1 MILSI
6 CLMLG
11 SFLLYLPAPS
21 ALAAT
26 SCSMTE
32 YYNMTD
38 DQKKGFS
45 FIFLYTRNDLVYLDK
60 YLEEGRSFNSETI
73 ELANDIALS
82 DYDFKYDSYTE
93 TTFIYRHSSGECLA
107 RYDETNR
114 CFYEGATGDQK
125 TDFTFEG
132 EGWNPIGSTE
142 HPFLQPFD
150 GQGHRITGL
159 WNICDAAAGTS
170 STNSPAADGAGL
182 FAAVGSSISNLVID
196 GAFLSVSDTGLSAGN
211 YDSIGVLAAQSPKND
226 NETVFTYA
234 PSHSITSC
242 SVLNAHFACKN
253 VPNSGMLTGV
263 TYCQTIFLSD
273 YASGSAYIDNTLETT
288 ASSFPRVS
296 FGMITGYLPK
306 SNFYYHFKNCSSQGT
321 VTDAHSTAQIGGI
334 CGTTR
339 FASADDCTNRTT
351 IRSAGIAGGIIGST
365 DIPTLGKI
373 EIGFD
378 LVNCINTGN
387 ITGICAGGL
396 VGLCNFLTTP
406 EYSSCIFIFNIKRT
420 QNIGSVTAALYAGG
434 FIGNAYNFNVRNSIN
449 SAPVSIDSPPEIQQ
463 NPVYQY
469 FTKFY
474 SDQKAAGGFV
484 GIVIP
489 VLNNIESTAYSS
501 YCYTTNSANLSTS
514 TITTDSDTYTGG
526 FIGNLSHANE
536 QYPLLTYLNTCN
548 SYTASELTTP
558 ASVSTSVSTS
568 ASIMCGSLVG
578 RYDLYTEINAQYTYW
593 TQDNLDLGGE
603 ALGRLEQTDYYK
615 ITQSQLLGQ
624 ETTTNIGSS
633 AVNSYPDLLRCL
645 NSYVNQTEDY
655 DPLLNWK
662 MLDQVGPVIDYSKNP
677 AASYPPIIT
686 SVPSL
691 TPAPTTAVPT
701 VTPVTV
707 SSDTPTSA
715 PSLSSAPTT
724 VTPTVTSTVT
734 PTNTPTAISSLT
746 PAPTTE
752 VPSDTPTAVPSLTPA
767 PTTMIPSDAPTAV
780 PSLTPAPTTAVPSV
794 TPTAVPSLTPSVSPT
809 GQPATGP
816 RITPSPTLPIKTA
829 KPTKTPIPISE
840 PILTPAPTETPTA
853 APNITKSP
861 SEPTTTPTWLPILTT
876 TPTEAPV
883 PIISATPQAPSA
895 TNDDNVLNAPKQMT
909 IKASAD
915 RSGSVRITWKRSTDR
930 DGFLLYRST
939 NKTGYKR
946 IAMITA
952 RTTTYLDRKVSAG
965 TKYRY
970 KAVPYVLKN
979 GQTVR
984 GSASKIQ
991 TVSPRLMAPKY
1002 SLTKHKTVDGQRF
1015 LQIRLNKYQGKY
1027 VDVYIRKNVGRYV
1040 LLRLKNN
1047 NIKQQKGIFKL
1058 HYSFRNA
1065 TISVKLRTYDK
1076 KPVSQRSFYS
1086 NEKTILIDE

>member
-1 MILSI
+1 MKKSYYKYISVILSI

-11 SFLLYLPAPS
+11 SFLIYLPAPS

-38 DQKKGFS
+38 AQKKGFS
-45 FIFLYTRNDLVYLDK
+45 FIFLYTRDDLVYLDK
-60 YLEEGRSFNSETI
+60 YLEEGRSFNKETI

-114 CFYEGATGDQK
+114 CFYKGATGDQK

-132 EGWNPIGSTE
+132 EGWNPIGSAE

-182 FAAVGSSISNLVID
+182 FAAVGDSISNLVID

-211 YDSIGVLAAQSPKND
+211 YDSIGVLAARSPKND
-226 NETVFTYA
+226 NESLLYS
-234 PSHSITSC
+234 PLHKITSC
-242 SVLNAHFACKN
+242 SVVNAHFTCKN
-253 VPNSGMLTGV
+253 VPNSGIITGSCYRRIQFISIYV
-263 TYCQTIFLSD
+263 S
-273 YASGSAYIDNTLETT
+273 ASVYIDSAVKTEL
-288 ASSFPRVS
+288 SFLPRVS
-296 FGMITGYLPK
+296 FGMITGYLSK
-306 SNFYYHFKNCSSQGT
+306 GDSYFYNCTSQGT
-321 VTDAHSTAQIGGI
+321 VTDAQNIAQIGGI
-334 CGTTR
+334 CGTAR
-339 FASADDCTNRTT
+339 YVFFDSCINKTT
-351 IRSAGIAGGIIGST
+351 IHSACIAGGFVGQAEYPTIGDSYVL
-365 DIPTLGKI
+365 IQLKNS
-373 EIGFD
+373 
-378 LVNCINTGN
+378 VNIGN
-387 ITGICAGGL
+387 ISGLCVGGMI
-396 VGLCNFLTTP
+396 GLCNVFTTP
-406 EYSSCIFIFNIKRT
+406 DYTSRNVSLIIWNC
-420 QNIGSVTAALYAGG
+420 QNNGSISGTLYAGG
-434 FIGNAYNFNVRNSIN
+434 FIGNTDTFNIRNSIN
-449 SAPVSIDSPPEIQQ
+449 TGTVSIISTSETQKIPAF
-463 NPVYQY
+463 QY
-469 FTKFY
+469 FTKSFS
-474 SDQKAAGGFV
+474 SDKAAGGLV
-484 GIVIP
+484 GAVIP
-489 VLNNIESTAYSS
+489 IISSVFSPATSGFYNHITNNAITSSSALKADNAYVGGSVGLLSCANMSKNTVLSLTINNCYSAS
-501 YCYTTNSANLSTS
+501 KIVTS
-514 TITTDSDTYTGG
+514 
-526 FIGNLSHANE
+526 
-536 QYPLLTYLNTCN
+536 
-548 SYTASELTTP
+548 
-558 ASVSTSVSTS
+558 ASVSTSDSG
-568 ASIMCGSLVG
+568 AYGSLVG
-578 RYDLYTEINAQYTYW
+578 RYDLYTTINIQYTYW
-593 TQDNLDLGGE
+593 TQDNLDLDGE
-603 ALGRLEQTDYYK
+603 AFGQLNKTNCYK

-645 NSYVNQTEDY
+645 NSYVGQTEDY

-677 AASYPPIIT
+677 AASYPPVIT

-691 TPAPTTAVPT
+691 TPAPTTTAPT
-701 VTPVTV
+701 VT
-707 SSDTPTSA
+707 
-715 PSLSSAPTT
+715 
-724 VTPTVTSTVT
+724 
-734 PTNTPTAISSLT
+734 
-746 PAPTTE
+746 
-752 VPSDTPTAVPSLTPA
+752 
-767 PTTMIPSDAPTAV
+767 PTAV

-809 GQPATGP
+809 GQPTTGP
-816 RITPSPTLPIKTA
+816 RFTPSPTLPIKTA
-829 KPTKTPIPISE
+829 KPTKTPIPIPD

-861 SEPTTTPTWLPILTT
+861 AEPTTTPTWLPILTT
-876 TPTEAPV
+876 TPTETPV
-883 PIISATPQAPSA
+883 HTLSATPQAPSA
-895 TNDDNVLNAPKQMT
+895 TDDGNTLNAPKQMT

-915 RSGSVRITWKRSTDR
+915 RSGSVRITWKNSADR

-952 RTTTYLDRKVSAG
+952 RTTTYLDRKVSVG

-984 GSASKIQ
+984 GSASKVQ

-1086 NEKTILIDE
+1086 NVKTILIDE

>member
-1 MILSI
+1 MKKSYYKYISVILSI
-6 CLMLG
+6 CLVLG
-11 SFLLYLPAPS
+11 SFLIYLPAPS
-21 ALAAT
+21 ALAAS

-60 YLEEGRSFNSETI
+60 YLEEGRSFNKETI

-114 CFYEGATGDQK
+114 CFYKGATGDQK

-132 EGWNPIGSTE
+132 EGWNPIGSAE

-196 GAFLSVSDTGLSAGN
+196 GAFLSVSDTDLSAGN

-273 YASGSAYIDNTLETT
+273 YASGSAYIDNTLKTT

-373 EIGFD
+373 AIGFD
-378 LVNCINTGN
+378 LVNCINIGN
-387 ITGICAGGL
+387 ISGICAGGL

-406 EYSSCIFIFNIKRT
+406 EYSSCIFTFNIKKT

-449 SAPVSIDSPPEIQQ
+449 SAPISIDSPPKIHQ

-484 GIVIP
+484 GIIIP
-489 VLNNIESTAYSS
+489 VMNSIESSAYFS

-558 ASVSTSVSTS
+558 ASKLTTPASVSTS

-645 NSYVNQTEDY
+645 NSYVDQTEDY

-691 TPAPTTAVPT
+691 TPAPTTA
-701 VTPVTV
+701 
-707 SSDTPTSA
+707 TS
-715 PSLSSAPTT
+715 TI
-724 VTPTVTSTVT
+724 TPTV
-734 PTNTPTAISSLT
+734 
-746 PAPTTE
+746 
-752 VPSDTPTAVPSLTPA
+752 VPSDTPSAVPSLTPA
-767 PTTMIPSDAPTAV
+767 PTTMVPSDAPTAV
-780 PSLTPAPTTAVPSV
+780 PSLTPAPTTTAPTV
-794 TPTAVPSLTPSVSPT
+794 TP
-809 GQPATGP
+809 TGP

-829 KPTKTPIPISE
+829 KPAKTPVPIPD

-853 APNITKSP
+853 TPYITKTP
-861 SEPTTTPTWLPILTT
+861 AETPTYTPYITKVPAETTAPPTWLPILTT
-876 TPTEAPV
+876 APTETPV
-883 PIISATPQAPSA
+883 HTLSATPQAPFA
-895 TNDDNVLNAPKQMT
+895 TDDDNALNAPKQMT

-915 RSGSVRITWKRSTDR
+915 RSGSVRITWKNSADR

-1002 SLTKHKTVDGQRF
+1002 SLTKHRTVDGQRF

>member
-1 MILSI
+1 M
-6 CLMLG
+6 
-11 SFLLYLPAPS
+11 
-21 ALAAT
+21 
-26 SCSMTE
+26 
-32 YYNMTD
+32 
-38 DQKKGFS
+38 
-45 FIFLYTRNDLVYLDK
+45 
-60 YLEEGRSFNSETI
+60 
-73 ELANDIALS
+73 
-82 DYDFKYDSYTE
+82 
-93 TTFIYRHSSGECLA
+93 
-107 RYDETNR
+107 
-114 CFYEGATGDQK
+114 
-125 TDFTFEG
+125 
-132 EGWNPIGSTE
+132 
-142 HPFLQPFD
+142 
-150 GQGHRITGL
+150 
-159 WNICDAAAGTS
+159 
-170 STNSPAADGAGL
+170 
-182 FAAVGSSISNLVID
+182 ID
-196 GAFLSVSDTGLSAGN
+196 GAFLSVSDTSLSAGN
-211 YDSIGVLAAQSPKND
+211 YDSIGVLAARSPKND
-226 NETVFTYA
+226 SETVFTYA

-273 YASGSAYIDNTLETT
+273 YASGSAYIDNTLKTT

-373 EIGFD
+373 AIGFD

-387 ITGICAGGL
+387 ISGICAGGIA
-396 VGLCNFLTTP
+396 GLCNFLTTP
-406 EYSSCIFIFNIKRT
+406 EYSSCIFNFNIKKT

-449 SAPVSIDSPPEIQQ
+449 SAPVSIDSTPEIQQ

-489 VLNNIESTAYSS
+489 VMNSIESSAYFS

-526 FIGNLSHANE
+526 FIGNLSHSHE

-558 ASVSTSVSTS
+558 ASKLTTPASELTTPASVSTS

-593 TQDNLDLGGE
+593 TQDNLDLGGK

-633 AVNSYPDLLRCL
+633 AVNSYPDLLHCL
-645 NSYVNQTEDY
+645 NSYVDQTEDY

-662 MLDQVGPVIDYSKNP
+662 MRDQVGPVIDYSKSP
-677 AASYPPIIT
+677 AASYPPVIT

-691 TPAPTTAVPT
+691 TPAPTTVVPT

-734 PTNTPTAISSLT
+734 PTNTPTAI
-746 PAPTTE
+746 
-752 VPSDTPTAVPSLTPA
+752 
-767 PTTMIPSDAPTAV
+767 
-780 PSLTPAPTTAVPSV
+780 PSLTPAPTTAVPTV
-794 TPTAVPSLTPSVSPT
+794 TPTAVPSLTPSVRPT
-809 GQPATGP
+809 GQPATEP
-816 RITPSPTLPIKTA
+816 RITPSPTLPVKTA
-829 KPTKTPIPISE
+829 KPAKTPVPIPD
-840 PILTPAPTETPTA
+840 PILTPAPTETPTYT
-853 APNITKSP
+853 PYITKVP
-861 SEPTTTPTWLPILTT
+861 AETTATPTWLPILTT
-876 TPTEAPV
+876 TPTETPV
-883 PIISATPQAPSA
+883 HTLSATPQTPFA
-895 TNDDNVLNAPKQMT
+895 TDDDNALNAPKQMT

-915 RSGSVRITWKRSTDR
+915 RSGSVRITWKSSTDR

-1002 SLTKHKTVDGQRF
+1002 SLTKHRTVDGQRF

-1027 VDVYIRKNVGRYV
+1027 VDVYIRKNVSRYV

-1076 KPVSQRSFYS
+1076 KPVSQKSFYS

>member
-1 MILSI
+1 
-6 CLMLG
+6 
-11 SFLLYLPAPS
+11 
-21 ALAAT
+21 
-26 SCSMTE
+26 MTE

-38 DQKKGFS
+38 AQKKGFS
-45 FIFLYTRNDLVYLDK
+45 FIFLYTRDDLVYLDK
-60 YLEEGRSFNSETI
+60 YLEEGRSFNKETI

-114 CFYEGATGDQK
+114 CFYKGATGDQK

-132 EGWNPIGSTE
+132 EGWNPIGSAE

-182 FAAVGSSISNLVID
+182 FAAVGDSISNLVID

-211 YDSIGVLAAQSPKND
+211 YDSIGVLAARSPKND
-226 NETVFTYA
+226 NESLLYS
-234 PSHSITSC
+234 PLHKITSC
-242 SVLNAHFACKN
+242 SVVNAHFTCKN
-253 VPNSGMLTGV
+253 VPNSGIITGSCYRRIQFISIYV
-263 TYCQTIFLSD
+263 S
-273 YASGSAYIDNTLETT
+273 ASVYIDSAVKTEL
-288 ASSFPRVS
+288 SFLPRVS
-296 FGMITGYLPK
+296 FGMITGYLSK
-306 SNFYYHFKNCSSQGT
+306 GDSYFYNCTSQGT
-321 VTDAHSTAQIGGI
+321 VTDAQNIAQIGGI
-334 CGTTR
+334 CGTAR
-339 FASADDCTNRTT
+339 YVFFDSCINKTT
-351 IRSAGIAGGIIGST
+351 IHSACIAGGFVGQAEYPTIGDSYVL
-365 DIPTLGKI
+365 IQLKNS
-373 EIGFD
+373 
-378 LVNCINTGN
+378 VNIGN
-387 ITGICAGGL
+387 ISGLCVGGMI
-396 VGLCNFLTTP
+396 GLCNVFTTP
-406 EYSSCIFIFNIKRT
+406 DYTSRNVSLIIWNC
-420 QNIGSVTAALYAGG
+420 QNNGSISGTLYAGG
-434 FIGNAYNFNVRNSIN
+434 FIGNTDTFNIRNSIN
-449 SAPVSIDSPPEIQQ
+449 TGTVSIISTSETQKIPAF
-463 NPVYQY
+463 QY
-469 FTKFY
+469 FTKSFS
-474 SDQKAAGGFV
+474 SDKAAGGLV
-484 GIVIP
+484 GAVIP
-489 VLNNIESTAYSS
+489 IISSVFSPATSGFYNHITNNAITSSSALKADNAYVGGSVGLLSCANMSKNTVLSLTINNCYSAS
-501 YCYTTNSANLSTS
+501 KIVTS
-514 TITTDSDTYTGG
+514 
-526 FIGNLSHANE
+526 
-536 QYPLLTYLNTCN
+536 
-548 SYTASELTTP
+548 
-558 ASVSTSVSTS
+558 ASVSTSDSG
-568 ASIMCGSLVG
+568 AYGSLVG
-578 RYDLYTEINAQYTYW
+578 RYDLYTTINIQYTYW
-593 TQDNLDLGGE
+593 TQDNLDLDGE
-603 ALGRLEQTDYYK
+603 AFGQLNKTNCYK

-645 NSYVNQTEDY
+645 NSYVGQTEDY

-677 AASYPPIIT
+677 AASYPPVIT

-691 TPAPTTAVPT
+691 TPAPTTTAPT
-701 VTPVTV
+701 VT
-707 SSDTPTSA
+707 
-715 PSLSSAPTT
+715 
-724 VTPTVTSTVT
+724 
-734 PTNTPTAISSLT
+734 
-746 PAPTTE
+746 
-752 VPSDTPTAVPSLTPA
+752 
-767 PTTMIPSDAPTAV
+767 PTAV

-809 GQPATGP
+809 GQPTTGP
-816 RITPSPTLPIKTA
+816 RFTPSPTLPIKTA
-829 KPTKTPIPISE
+829 KPTKTPIPIPD

-861 SEPTTTPTWLPILTT
+861 AEPTTTPTWLPILTT
-876 TPTEAPV
+876 TPTETPV
-883 PIISATPQAPSA
+883 HTLSATPQAPSA
-895 TNDDNVLNAPKQMT
+895 TDDGNTLNAPKQMT

-915 RSGSVRITWKRSTDR
+915 RSGSVRITWKNSADR

-952 RTTTYLDRKVSAG
+952 RTTTYLDRKVSVG

-984 GSASKIQ
+984 GSASKVQ

-1027 VDVYIRKNVGRYV
+1027 VDVYIRKNVGRCV

>member
-1 MILSI
+1 MKKSYYKYISVILSI

-11 SFLLYLPAPS
+11 SFLIYLPAPS

-38 DQKKGFS
+38 AQKKGFS
-45 FIFLYTRNDLVYLDK
+45 FIFLYTRDDLVYLDK
-60 YLEEGRSFNSETI
+60 YLEEGRSFNKETI

-114 CFYEGATGDQK
+114 CFYKGATGDQK

-132 EGWNPIGSTE
+132 EGWNPIGSAE

-182 FAAVGSSISNLVID
+182 FAAVGDSISNLVID

-211 YDSIGVLAAQSPKND
+211 YDSIGVLAARSPKND
-226 NETVFTYA
+226 NESLLYS
-234 PSHSITSC
+234 PLHKITSC
-242 SVLNAHFACKN
+242 SVVNAHFTCKN
-253 VPNSGMLTGV
+253 VPNSGIITGSCYRRIQFISIYV
-263 TYCQTIFLSD
+263 S
-273 YASGSAYIDNTLETT
+273 ASVYIDSAVKTEL
-288 ASSFPRVS
+288 SFLPRVS
-296 FGMITGYLPK
+296 FGMITGYLSK
-306 SNFYYHFKNCSSQGT
+306 GDSYFYNCTSQGT
-321 VTDAHSTAQIGGI
+321 VTDAQNIAQIGGI
-334 CGTTR
+334 CGTAR
-339 FASADDCTNRTT
+339 YVFFDSCINKTT
-351 IRSAGIAGGIIGST
+351 IHSACIAGGFVGQAEYPTIGDSYVL
-365 DIPTLGKI
+365 IQLKNS
-373 EIGFD
+373 
-378 LVNCINTGN
+378 VNIGN
-387 ITGICAGGL
+387 ISGLCVGGMI
-396 VGLCNFLTTP
+396 GLCNVFTTP
-406 EYSSCIFIFNIKRT
+406 DYTSRNVSLIIWNC
-420 QNIGSVTAALYAGG
+420 QNNGSISGTLYAGG
-434 FIGNAYNFNVRNSIN
+434 FIGNTDTFNIRNSIN
-449 SAPVSIDSPPEIQQ
+449 TGTVSIISTSETQKIPAF
-463 NPVYQY
+463 QY
-469 FTKFY
+469 FTKSFS
-474 SDQKAAGGFV
+474 SDKAAGGLV
-484 GIVIP
+484 GAVIP
-489 VLNNIESTAYSS
+489 IISSVFSPATSGFYNHITNNAITSSSALKADNAYVGGSVGLLSCANMSKNTVLSLTINNCYSAS
-501 YCYTTNSANLSTS
+501 KIVTS
-514 TITTDSDTYTGG
+514 
-526 FIGNLSHANE
+526 
-536 QYPLLTYLNTCN
+536 
-548 SYTASELTTP
+548 
-558 ASVSTSVSTS
+558 ASVSTSDSG
-568 ASIMCGSLVG
+568 AYGSLVG
-578 RYDLYTEINAQYTYW
+578 RYDLYTTINIQYTYW
-593 TQDNLDLGGE
+593 TQDNLDLDGE
-603 ALGRLEQTDYYK
+603 AFGQLNKTNCYK

-645 NSYVNQTEDY
+645 NSYVGQTEDY

-677 AASYPPIIT
+677 AASYPPVIT
-686 SVPSL
+686 S
-691 TPAPTTAVPT
+691 
-701 VTPVTV
+701 
-707 SSDTPTSA
+707 
-715 PSLSSAPTT
+715 
-724 VTPTVTSTVT
+724 
-734 PTNTPTAISSLT
+734 
-746 PAPTTE
+746 
-752 VPSDTPTAVPSLTPA
+752 
-767 PTTMIPSDAPTAV
+767 V

-809 GQPATGP
+809 GQPTTGP
-816 RITPSPTLPIKTA
+816 RFTPSPTLPIKTA
-829 KPTKTPIPISE
+829 KPTKTPIPIPD

-861 SEPTTTPTWLPILTT
+861 AEPTTTPTWLPILTT
-876 TPTEAPV
+876 TPTETPV
-883 PIISATPQAPSA
+883 HTLSATPQAPSA
-895 TNDDNVLNAPKQMT
+895 TDDGNTLNAPKQMT

-915 RSGSVRITWKRSTDR
+915 RSGSVRITWKNSADR

-952 RTTTYLDRKVSAG
+952 RTTTYLDRKVSVG

-984 GSASKIQ
+984 GSASKVQ

>member
-1 MILSI
+1 MKKSYYKYISVILSI

-11 SFLLYLPAPS
+11 SFLIYLPAPS

-60 YLEEGRSFNSETI
+60 YLEEGRSFNKETI

-132 EGWNPIGSTE
+132 EGWNPIGSAE

-159 WNICDAAAGTS
+159 WNICDAATGTS

-182 FAAVGSSISNLVID
+182 FAAVGDSISNLVID
-196 GAFLSVSDTGLSAGN
+196 GAFLSVSDTSLSAGN
-211 YDSIGVLAAQSPKND
+211 YDSIGVLAARSPKND
-226 NETVFTYA
+226 NESLLYS
-234 PSHSITSC
+234 PLHKITSC
-242 SVLNAHFACKN
+242 SVVNAHFTCKN
-253 VPNSGMLTGV
+253 VPNSGIITGSCYRRIQFISIYV
-263 TYCQTIFLSD
+263 S
-273 YASGSAYIDNTLETT
+273 ASVYIDSAVKTEL
-288 ASSFPRVS
+288 SSLPRVS
-296 FGMITGYLPK
+296 FGMITGYLSK
-306 SNFYYHFKNCSSQGT
+306 GDSYFYNCTSQGT
-321 VTDAHSTAQIGGI
+321 VTDAQNIAQIGGI
-334 CGTTR
+334 CGTAR
-339 FASADDCTNRTT
+339 YVFFDSCINKTT
-351 IRSAGIAGGIIGST
+351 IHSACIAGGFVGHAEYPTIGDSYVL
-365 DIPTLGKI
+365 IQLKNS
-373 EIGFD
+373 
-378 LVNCINTGN
+378 VNIGN
-387 ITGICAGGL
+387 ISGLCVGGMI
-396 VGLCNFLTTP
+396 GLCNVFTTP
-406 EYSSCIFIFNIKRT
+406 DYTSRNVSLIIWNC
-420 QNIGSVTAALYAGG
+420 QNNGSISGTLYAGG
-434 FIGNAYNFNVRNSIN
+434 FIGNTDTFNIRNSIN
-449 SAPVSIDSPPEIQQ
+449 TGTVSIISTSETQKIPAF
-463 NPVYQY
+463 QY
-469 FTKFY
+469 FTKSFS
-474 SDQKAAGGFV
+474 SDKAAGGLV
-484 GIVIP
+484 GAVIP
-489 VLNNIESTAYSS
+489 IISSVFSPATSGFYNHITNNAITSSSALKADNAYVGGSVGLLSCANMSKNTVLSLTINNCYSAS
-501 YCYTTNSANLSTS
+501 KIVTS
-514 TITTDSDTYTGG
+514 
-526 FIGNLSHANE
+526 
-536 QYPLLTYLNTCN
+536 
-548 SYTASELTTP
+548 
-558 ASVSTSVSTS
+558 ASVSTSDSG
-568 ASIMCGSLVG
+568 AYGSLVG
-578 RYDLYTEINAQYTYW
+578 RYDLYTTINIQYTYW
-593 TQDNLDLGGE
+593 TQDNLDLDGE
-603 ALGRLEQTDYYK
+603 AFGQLNKTNCYK

-645 NSYVNQTEDY
+645 NSYVDQTEDY

-677 AASYPPIIT
+677 AASYPPVIT
-686 SVPSL
+686 SIPSL
-691 TPAPTTAVPT
+691 TPAPTTAAPT
-701 VTPVTV
+701 V
-707 SSDTPTSA
+707 
-715 PSLSSAPTT
+715 
-724 VTPTVTSTVT
+724 
-734 PTNTPTAISSLT
+734 
-746 PAPTTE
+746 
-752 VPSDTPTAVPSLTPA
+752 
-767 PTTMIPSDAPTAV
+767 
-780 PSLTPAPTTAVPSV
+780 
-794 TPTAVPSLTPSVSPT
+794 TPSVSPT
-809 GQPATGP
+809 GQPTTGP
-816 RITPSPTLPIKTA
+816 RFTPSPTLPVKTA
-829 KPTKTPIPISE
+829 KPTKTPIPIPE

-861 SEPTTTPTWLPILTT
+861 AEPTTTPTWLPILTT
-876 TPTEAPV
+876 TPTETPV
-883 PIISATPQAPSA
+883 HTLSATPQAPSA
-895 TNDDNVLNAPKQMT
+895 TDDDNALNAPKQMT

-1002 SLTKHKTVDGQRF
+1002 SLTKHRTVDGQRF

>member
-1 MILSI
+1 MKKSYYKYISVILSI

-11 SFLLYLPAPS
+11 SFLIYLPAPS

-38 DQKKGFS
+38 AQKKGFS

-60 YLEEGRSFNSETI
+60 YLEEGRSFNKETI

-114 CFYEGATGDQK
+114 CFYKGATGDQK

-132 EGWNPIGSTE
+132 EGWNPIGSAE

-211 YDSIGVLAAQSPKND
+211 YNSIGVLAAQSPKND
-226 NETVFTYA
+226 NESSLYS
-234 PSHSITSC
+234 PLHKITSC
-242 SVLNAHFACKN
+242 SVVNAHFTCKN
-253 VPNSGMLTGV
+253 VPNSGIITGSCYRRIQFISIYV
-263 TYCQTIFLSD
+263 S
-273 YASGSAYIDNTLETT
+273 ASVYIDSAVKTEL
-288 ASSFPRVS
+288 SSLPRVS
-296 FGMITGYLPK
+296 FGMITGYLSK
-306 SNFYYHFKNCSSQGT
+306 GDSYFYNCTSQGT
-321 VTDAHSTAQIGGI
+321 VTDAQNIAQIGGI
-334 CGTTR
+334 CGTAR
-339 FASADDCTNRTT
+339 YVFFDSCINKTT
-351 IRSAGIAGGIIGST
+351 IHSACIAGGFVGHAEYPTIGDSYVL
-365 DIPTLGKI
+365 IQHKNS
-373 EIGFD
+373 
-378 LVNCINTGN
+378 VNIGN
-387 ITGICAGGL
+387 ISGLCVGGMI
-396 VGLCNFLTTP
+396 GLCNVFTTP
-406 EYSSCIFIFNIKRT
+406 DYTSRNVSLIIWNC
-420 QNIGSVTAALYAGG
+420 QNNGSISGTLYAGG
-434 FIGNAYNFNVRNSIN
+434 FIGNTDTFNIRNSIN
-449 SAPVSIDSPPEIQQ
+449 TGTVSIISTSETQKIPAF
-463 NPVYQY
+463 QY
-469 FTKFY
+469 FTKSFS
-474 SDQKAAGGFV
+474 SDKAAGGLV
-484 GIVIP
+484 GAVIP
-489 VLNNIESTAYSS
+489 IISSVFSPATSGFYNHITNNAITSSSALKADNAYVGGSVGLLSCANMSKNTVLSLTINNCYSAS
-501 YCYTTNSANLSTS
+501 KIVTS
-514 TITTDSDTYTGG
+514 
-526 FIGNLSHANE
+526 
-536 QYPLLTYLNTCN
+536 
-548 SYTASELTTP
+548 
-558 ASVSTSVSTS
+558 ASVSTSDSG
-568 ASIMCGSLVG
+568 AYGSLVG
-578 RYDLYTEINAQYTYW
+578 RYDLYTTINIQYTYW
-593 TQDNLDLGGE
+593 TQDNLDLDGE
-603 ALGRLEQTDYYK
+603 AFGQLNKTNCYK

-645 NSYVNQTEDY
+645 NSYVGQTEDY

-662 MLDQVGPVIDYSKNP
+662 MLDQVGPVIDYSTSP
-677 AASYPPIIT
+677 VSSYPPVIT

-701 VTPVTV
+701 VTP
-707 SSDTPTSA
+707 
-715 PSLSSAPTT
+715 
-724 VTPTVTSTVT
+724 
-734 PTNTPTAISSLT
+734 
-746 PAPTTE
+746 
-752 VPSDTPTAVPSLTPA
+752 
-767 PTTMIPSDAPTAV
+767 
-780 PSLTPAPTTAVPSV
+780 
-794 TPTAVPSLTPSVSPT
+794 TAVPSLTPSVRPT
-809 GQPATGP
+809 GQPATEP
-816 RITPSPTLPIKTA
+816 RITPSPTLPVKTA
-829 KPTKTPIPISE
+829 KPAKTPVPIPD
-840 PILTPAPTETPTA
+840 PILTPAPTETPTYT
-853 APNITKSP
+853 PYITKVP
-861 SEPTTTPTWLPILTT
+861 AETTATPTWLPILTT
-876 TPTEAPV
+876 TPTETPV
-883 PIISATPQAPSA
+883 HTLSATPQTPFA
-895 TNDDNVLNAPKQMT
+895 TDDDNALNAPKQMT

-915 RSGSVRITWKRSTDR
+915 RSGSVRITWKSSTDR

-1002 SLTKHKTVDGQRF
+1002 SLTKHRTVDGQHF

-1076 KPVSQRSFYS
+1076 KPVSQKSFYS

>member
-1 MILSI
+1 MKKSYYKYISVILSI

-11 SFLLYLPAPS
+11 SFLIYLPAPS
-21 ALAAT
+21 ALAAS

-60 YLEEGRSFNSETI
+60 YLEEGRSFNKETI

-114 CFYEGATGDQK
+114 CFYKGATGDQK

-132 EGWNPIGSTE
+132 EGWNPIGSAE

-196 GAFLSVSDTGLSAGN
+196 GAFLSVSDTDLSAGN

-273 YASGSAYIDNTLETT
+273 YASGSAYIDNTLKTT

-373 EIGFD
+373 AIGFD
-378 LVNCINTGN
+378 LVNCINIGN
-387 ITGICAGGL
+387 ISGICAGGL

-406 EYSSCIFIFNIKRT
+406 EYSSCIFTFNIKKT

-449 SAPVSIDSPPEIQQ
+449 SAPVSIDSPPKIHQ

-484 GIVIP
+484 GIIIP
-489 VLNNIESTAYSS
+489 VMNSIESSAYFS

-558 ASVSTSVSTS
+558 ASKLTTPASVSTS

-645 NSYVNQTEDY
+645 NSYVDQTEDY

-691 TPAPTTAVPT
+691 TPAPTTA
-701 VTPVTV
+701 
-707 SSDTPTSA
+707 TS
-715 PSLSSAPTT
+715 TI
-724 VTPTVTSTVT
+724 TPTV
-734 PTNTPTAISSLT
+734 
-746 PAPTTE
+746 
-752 VPSDTPTAVPSLTPA
+752 VPSDTPSAVPSLTPA
-767 PTTMIPSDAPTAV
+767 PTTMVPSDAPTAV
-780 PSLTPAPTTAVPSV
+780 PSLTPAPTTTAPTV
-794 TPTAVPSLTPSVSPT
+794 TP
-809 GQPATGP
+809 TGP

-829 KPTKTPIPISE
+829 KPAKTPVPIPD

-853 APNITKSP
+853 TPYITKTP
-861 SEPTTTPTWLPILTT
+861 AETPTYTPYITKVPAETTAPPTWLPILTT
-876 TPTEAPV
+876 APTETPV
-883 PIISATPQAPSA
+883 HTLSATPQAPFA
-895 TNDDNVLNAPKQMT
+895 TDDDNALNAPKQMT

-915 RSGSVRITWKRSTDR
+915 RSGSVRITWKNSADR

-1002 SLTKHKTVDGQRF
+1002 SLTKHRTVDGQRF

>member
-1 MILSI
+1 MKKSYYNYISVILSI

-11 SFLLYLPAPS
+11 SFLIYLPAPS

-60 YLEEGRSFNSETI
+60 YLEEGRSFNKETI

-114 CFYEGATGDQK
+114 CFYKGATGDQK

-132 EGWNPIGSTE
+132 EGWNPIGSAE

-182 FAAVGSSISNLVID
+182 FAAVGDSISNLVID

-211 YDSIGVLAAQSPKND
+211 YDSIGVLAARSPKND
-226 NETVFTYA
+226 NESSLYS
-234 PSHSITSC
+234 PLHKITSC
-242 SVLNAHFACKN
+242 SVVNAHFTCKN
-253 VPNSGMLTGV
+253 VPNSGIITGSCYRRIQFISIYV
-263 TYCQTIFLSD
+263 S
-273 YASGSAYIDNTLETT
+273 ASVYIDSAVKTEL
-288 ASSFPRVS
+288 SSLPRVS
-296 FGMITGYLPK
+296 FGMITGYLSK
-306 SNFYYHFKNCSSQGT
+306 GDSYFYNCTSQGT
-321 VTDAHSTAQIGGI
+321 VTDAQNIAQIGGI
-334 CGTTR
+334 CGTAR
-339 FASADDCTNRTT
+339 YVFFDSCINKTT
-351 IRSAGIAGGIIGST
+351 IHSACIAGGFVGHAEYPTIGDSYVL
-365 DIPTLGKI
+365 IQLKNS
-373 EIGFD
+373 
-378 LVNCINTGN
+378 VNIGN
-387 ITGICAGGL
+387 ISGLCVGGMI
-396 VGLCNFLTTP
+396 GLCNVFTTP
-406 EYSSCIFIFNIKRT
+406 DYTSRNVSLIIWNC
-420 QNIGSVTAALYAGG
+420 QNNGSISGTLYAGG
-434 FIGNAYNFNVRNSIN
+434 FIGNTDTFNIRNSIN
-449 SAPVSIDSPPEIQQ
+449 TGTVSIISTSETQKIPAF
-463 NPVYQY
+463 QY
-469 FTKFY
+469 FTKSFS
-474 SDQKAAGGFV
+474 SDKAAGGLV
-484 GIVIP
+484 GAVIP
-489 VLNNIESTAYSS
+489 IISSVFSPATSGFYNHITNNAITSSSALKADNAYVGGSVGLLSCANMSKNTVLSLTINNCYSAS
-501 YCYTTNSANLSTS
+501 KIVTS
-514 TITTDSDTYTGG
+514 
-526 FIGNLSHANE
+526 
-536 QYPLLTYLNTCN
+536 
-548 SYTASELTTP
+548 
-558 ASVSTSVSTS
+558 ASVSTSDSG
-568 ASIMCGSLVG
+568 AYGSLVG
-578 RYDLYTEINAQYTYW
+578 RYDLYTTINIQYTYW
-593 TQDNLDLGGE
+593 TQDNLDLDGE
-603 ALGRLEQTDYYK
+603 AFGQLNKTNCYK

-645 NSYVNQTEDY
+645 NSYVGQTEDY

-662 MLDQVGPVIDYSKNP
+662 MLDQVGPVIDYSTSP
-677 AASYPPIIT
+677 VSSYPPVIT

-691 TPAPTTAVPT
+691 TPAPTTVVPT

-734 PTNTPTAISSLT
+734 PTNTPTAI
-746 PAPTTE
+746 
-752 VPSDTPTAVPSLTPA
+752 
-767 PTTMIPSDAPTAV
+767 
-780 PSLTPAPTTAVPSV
+780 PSLTPAPTTAVPTV
-794 TPTAVPSLTPSVSPT
+794 TPTAVPSLTPSVRPT
-809 GQPATGP
+809 GQPATEP
-816 RITPSPTLPIKTA
+816 RITPSPTLPVKTA
-829 KPTKTPIPISE
+829 KPAKTPVHT
-840 PILTPAPTETPTA
+840 L
-853 APNITKSP
+853 
-861 SEPTTTPTWLPILTT
+861 
-876 TPTEAPV
+876 
-883 PIISATPQAPSA
+883 SATPQTPFA
-895 TNDDNVLNAPKQMT
+895 TDDDNALNAPKQMT

-915 RSGSVRITWKRSTDR
+915 RSGSVRITWKNSADR

-1002 SLTKHKTVDGQRF
+1002 SLTKHRTVDGQRF

>member
-1 MILSI
+1 MKKSYYKYISVILSI

-11 SFLLYLPAPS
+11 SFLIYLPAPS

-38 DQKKGFS
+38 AQKKGFS

-60 YLEEGRSFNSETI
+60 YLEEGRSFNKESI

-114 CFYEGATGDQK
+114 CFYKGATGDQK

-132 EGWNPIGSTE
+132 EGWNPIGSAE

-226 NETVFTYA
+226 NESSLYS
-234 PSHSITSC
+234 PLHKITSC
-242 SVLNAHFACKN
+242 SVVNAHFTCKN
-253 VPNSGMLTGV
+253 VPNSGIITGSCYRRIQFISIYV
-263 TYCQTIFLSD
+263 S
-273 YASGSAYIDNTLETT
+273 ASVYIDSAVKTEL
-288 ASSFPRVS
+288 SSLPRVS
-296 FGMITGYLPK
+296 FGMITGYLSK
-306 SNFYYHFKNCSSQGT
+306 GDSYFYNCTSQGT
-321 VTDAHSTAQIGGI
+321 VTDAQNIAQIGGI
-334 CGTTR
+334 CGTAR
-339 FASADDCTNRTT
+339 YVFFDSCINKTT
-351 IRSAGIAGGIIGST
+351 IHSACIAGGFVGHAEYPTIGDSYVL
-365 DIPTLGKI
+365 IQLKNS
-373 EIGFD
+373 
-378 LVNCINTGN
+378 VNIGN
-387 ITGICAGGL
+387 ISGLCVGGMI
-396 VGLCNFLTTP
+396 GLCNVFTTP
-406 EYSSCIFIFNIKRT
+406 DYTSRNVSLIIWNC
-420 QNIGSVTAALYAGG
+420 QNNGSISGTLYAGG
-434 FIGNAYNFNVRNSIN
+434 FIGNTDTFNIRNSIN
-449 SAPVSIDSPPEIQQ
+449 TGTVSIISTSETQKIPAF
-463 NPVYQY
+463 QY
-469 FTKFY
+469 FTKSFS
-474 SDQKAAGGFV
+474 SDKAAGGLV
-484 GIVIP
+484 GAVIP
-489 VLNNIESTAYSS
+489 IISSVFSPATSGFYNHITNNAITSSSALKADNAYVGGSVGLLSCANMSKNTVLSLTINNCYSAS
-501 YCYTTNSANLSTS
+501 KIVTS
-514 TITTDSDTYTGG
+514 
-526 FIGNLSHANE
+526 
-536 QYPLLTYLNTCN
+536 
-548 SYTASELTTP
+548 
-558 ASVSTSVSTS
+558 ASVSTSDSG
-568 ASIMCGSLVG
+568 AYGSLVG
-578 RYDLYTEINAQYTYW
+578 RYDLYTTINIQYTYW
-593 TQDNLDLGGE
+593 TQDNLDLDGE
-603 ALGRLEQTDYYK
+603 AFGQLNKTNCYK

-645 NSYVNQTEDY
+645 NSYVDQTEDY

-677 AASYPPIIT
+677 AASYPPVIT
-686 SVPSL
+686 SIPSL

-701 VTPVTV
+701 VTP
-707 SSDTPTSA
+707 
-715 PSLSSAPTT
+715 
-724 VTPTVTSTVT
+724 
-734 PTNTPTAISSLT
+734 
-746 PAPTTE
+746 
-752 VPSDTPTAVPSLTPA
+752 
-767 PTTMIPSDAPTAV
+767 
-780 PSLTPAPTTAVPSV
+780 
-794 TPTAVPSLTPSVSPT
+794 TAVPSLTPSVRPT
-809 GQPATGP
+809 GQPATEP
-816 RITPSPTLPIKTA
+816 RITPSPTLPVKTA
-829 KPTKTPIPISE
+829 KPAKTPVPIPD
-840 PILTPAPTETPTA
+840 PILTPAPTETPTYT
-853 APNITKSP
+853 PYITKV
-861 SEPTTTPTWLPILTT
+861 PTETPTATPYITKTPAETTATPTWLPILTAP
-876 TPTEAPV
+876 PTET
-883 PIISATPQAPSA
+883 PIPTVSSTPQASS
-895 TNDDNVLNAPKQMT
+895 TTDDGNSLNAPKQMT

-915 RSGSVRITWKRSTDR
+915 RSGSVRITWKSSTDR

-1002 SLTKHKTVDGQRF
+1002 SLTKHRTVDGQRF

-1076 KPVSQRSFYS
+1076 KPVSQKSFYS

>member
-1 MILSI
+1 MKKSYYKYISVILSI

-11 SFLLYLPAPS
+11 SFLIYLPAPS

-38 DQKKGFS
+38 AQKKGFS

-60 YLEEGRSFNSETI
+60 YLEEGRSFNKETI

-114 CFYEGATGDQK
+114 CFYKGATGDQK

-132 EGWNPIGSTE
+132 EGWNPIGSAE

-211 YDSIGVLAAQSPKND
+211 YNSIGVLAAQSPKND
-226 NETVFTYA
+226 NESSLYS
-234 PSHSITSC
+234 PLHKITSC
-242 SVLNAHFACKN
+242 SVVNAHFTCKN
-253 VPNSGMLTGV
+253 VPNSGIITGSCYRRIQFISIYV
-263 TYCQTIFLSD
+263 S
-273 YASGSAYIDNTLETT
+273 ASVYIDSAVKTEL
-288 ASSFPRVS
+288 SSLPRVS
-296 FGMITGYLPK
+296 FGMITGYLSK
-306 SNFYYHFKNCSSQGT
+306 GDSYFYNCTSQGT
-321 VTDAHSTAQIGGI
+321 VTDAQNIAQIGGI
-334 CGTTR
+334 CGTAR
-339 FASADDCTNRTT
+339 YVFFDSCINKTT
-351 IRSAGIAGGIIGST
+351 IHSACIAGGFVGHAEYPTIGDSYVL
-365 DIPTLGKI
+365 IQLKNS
-373 EIGFD
+373 
-378 LVNCINTGN
+378 VNIGN
-387 ITGICAGGL
+387 ISGLCVGGMI
-396 VGLCNFLTTP
+396 GLCNVFTTP
-406 EYSSCIFIFNIKRT
+406 DYTSRNVSLIIWNC
-420 QNIGSVTAALYAGG
+420 QNNGSISGTLYAGG
-434 FIGNAYNFNVRNSIN
+434 FIGNTDTFNIRNSIN
-449 SAPVSIDSPPEIQQ
+449 TGTVSIISTSETQKIPAF
-463 NPVYQY
+463 QY
-469 FTKFY
+469 FTKSFS
-474 SDQKAAGGFV
+474 SDKAAGGLV
-484 GIVIP
+484 GAVIP
-489 VLNNIESTAYSS
+489 IISSVFSPATSGFYNHITNNAITSSSALKADNAYVGGSVGLLSCANMSKNTVLSLTINNCYSAS
-501 YCYTTNSANLSTS
+501 KIVTS
-514 TITTDSDTYTGG
+514 
-526 FIGNLSHANE
+526 
-536 QYPLLTYLNTCN
+536 
-548 SYTASELTTP
+548 
-558 ASVSTSVSTS
+558 ASVSTSDSG
-568 ASIMCGSLVG
+568 AYGSLVG
-578 RYDLYTEINAQYTYW
+578 RYDLYTTINIQYTYW
-593 TQDNLDLGGE
+593 TQDNLDLDGE
-603 ALGRLEQTDYYK
+603 AFGQLNKTNCYK

-645 NSYVNQTEDY
+645 NSYVGQTEDY

-662 MLDQVGPVIDYSKNP
+662 MLDQVGPVIDYSTSP
-677 AASYPPIIT
+677 VSSYPPVIT

-701 VTPVTV
+701 VTP
-707 SSDTPTSA
+707 
-715 PSLSSAPTT
+715 
-724 VTPTVTSTVT
+724 
-734 PTNTPTAISSLT
+734 
-746 PAPTTE
+746 
-752 VPSDTPTAVPSLTPA
+752 
-767 PTTMIPSDAPTAV
+767 
-780 PSLTPAPTTAVPSV
+780 
-794 TPTAVPSLTPSVSPT
+794 TAVPSLTPSVRPT
-809 GQPATGP
+809 GQPATEP
-816 RITPSPTLPIKTA
+816 RITPSPTLPVKTA
-829 KPTKTPIPISE
+829 KPAKTPVPIPD
-840 PILTPAPTETPTA
+840 PILTPAPTETPTY
-853 APNITKSP
+853 APYITKVP
-861 SEPTTTPTWLPILTT
+861 AETTATPTWLPILTT
-876 TPTEAPV
+876 TPTETPV
-883 PIISATPQAPSA
+883 HTLSATPQTPFA
-895 TNDDNVLNAPKQMT
+895 TDDDNALNAPKQMT

-915 RSGSVRITWKRSTDR
+915 RSGSVRITWKSSTDR

-970 KAVPYVLKN
+970 KAIPYVLKN

-1002 SLTKHKTVDGQRF
+1002 SLTKHRTVDGQRF

-1076 KPVSQRSFYS
+1076 KPVSQKSFYS

>member
-1 MILSI
+1 MKKSYYKYISVILSI

-11 SFLLYLPAPS
+11 SFLIYLPAPS

-60 YLEEGRSFNSETI
+60 YLEEGRSFNKETI

-132 EGWNPIGSTE
+132 EGWNPIGSAE

-159 WNICDAAAGTS
+159 WNICDAATGTS

-182 FAAVGSSISNLVID
+182 FAAVGDSISNLVID
-196 GAFLSVSDTGLSAGN
+196 GAFLSVSDTSLSAGN
-211 YDSIGVLAAQSPKND
+211 YDSIGVLAARSPKND
-226 NETVFTYA
+226 NESSLYS
-234 PSHSITSC
+234 PLHKITSC
-242 SVLNAHFACKN
+242 SVVNAHFTCKN
-253 VPNSGMLTGV
+253 VPNSGIITGSCYRRIQFISIYV
-263 TYCQTIFLSD
+263 S
-273 YASGSAYIDNTLETT
+273 ASVYIDSAVKTEL
-288 ASSFPRVS
+288 SSLPRVS
-296 FGMITGYLPK
+296 FGMITGYLSK
-306 SNFYYHFKNCSSQGT
+306 GDSYFYNCTSQGT
-321 VTDAHSTAQIGGI
+321 VTDAQNIAQIGGI
-334 CGTTR
+334 CGTAR
-339 FASADDCTNRTT
+339 YVFFDSCINKTT
-351 IRSAGIAGGIIGST
+351 IHSACIAGGFVGHAEYPTIGDSYVL
-365 DIPTLGKI
+365 IQLKNS
-373 EIGFD
+373 
-378 LVNCINTGN
+378 VNIGN
-387 ITGICAGGL
+387 ISGLCVGGMI
-396 VGLCNFLTTP
+396 GLCNVFTTP
-406 EYSSCIFIFNIKRT
+406 DYTSRNVSLIIWNC
-420 QNIGSVTAALYAGG
+420 QNNGSISGTLYAGG
-434 FIGNAYNFNVRNSIN
+434 FIGNTDTFNIRNSIN
-449 SAPVSIDSPPEIQQ
+449 TGTVSIISTSETQKIPAF
-463 NPVYQY
+463 QY
-469 FTKFY
+469 FTKSFS
-474 SDQKAAGGFV
+474 SDKAAGGLV
-484 GIVIP
+484 GAVIP
-489 VLNNIESTAYSS
+489 IISSVFSPATSGFYNHITNNAITSSSALKADNAYVGGSVGLLSCANMSKNTVLSLTINNCYSAS
-501 YCYTTNSANLSTS
+501 KIVTS
-514 TITTDSDTYTGG
+514 
-526 FIGNLSHANE
+526 
-536 QYPLLTYLNTCN
+536 
-548 SYTASELTTP
+548 
-558 ASVSTSVSTS
+558 ASVSTSDSG
-568 ASIMCGSLVG
+568 AYGSLVG
-578 RYDLYTEINAQYTYW
+578 RYDLYTTINIQYTYW
-593 TQDNLDLGGE
+593 TQDNLDLDGE
-603 ALGRLEQTDYYK
+603 AFGQLNKTNCYK

-645 NSYVNQTEDY
+645 NSYVDQTEDY

-677 AASYPPIIT
+677 AASYPPVIT

-691 TPAPTTAVPT
+691 TPAPTTAAPT
-701 VTPVTV
+701 V
-707 SSDTPTSA
+707 
-715 PSLSSAPTT
+715 
-724 VTPTVTSTVT
+724 
-734 PTNTPTAISSLT
+734 
-746 PAPTTE
+746 
-752 VPSDTPTAVPSLTPA
+752 
-767 PTTMIPSDAPTAV
+767 
-780 PSLTPAPTTAVPSV
+780 
-794 TPTAVPSLTPSVSPT
+794 TPSVSPT
-809 GQPATGP
+809 GQPTTGP
-816 RITPSPTLPIKTA
+816 RFTPSPTLPIKTA
-829 KPTKTPIPISE
+829 KPTKTPIPIPE

-861 SEPTTTPTWLPILTT
+861 AEPTTTPTWLPILTT
-876 TPTEAPV
+876 TPTETPV
-883 PIISATPQAPSA
+883 HTLSATPQAPSA
-895 TNDDNVLNAPKQMT
+895 TDDDNALNAPKQMT

-915 RSGSVRITWKRSTDR
+915 RSGNVRITWKNSADR

-1002 SLTKHKTVDGQRF
+1002 SLTKHRTVDGQRF

-1076 KPVSQRSFYS
+1076 KPVSQKSFYS

>member
-1 MILSI
+1 MKKSYYKYISVILSI

-11 SFLLYLPAPS
+11 SFLIYLPAPS

-38 DQKKGFS
+38 AQKKGFS
-45 FIFLYTRNDLVYLDK
+45 FIFLYTRDDLVYLDK
-60 YLEEGRSFNSETI
+60 YLEEGRSFNKETI

-114 CFYEGATGDQK
+114 CFYKGATGDQK

-132 EGWNPIGSTE
+132 EGWNPIGSAE

-182 FAAVGSSISNLVID
+182 FAAVGDSISNLVID

-211 YDSIGVLAAQSPKND
+211 YDSIGVLAARSPKND
-226 NETVFTYA
+226 NESLLYS
-234 PSHSITSC
+234 PLHKITSC
-242 SVLNAHFACKN
+242 SVVNAHFTCKN
-253 VPNSGMLTGV
+253 VPNSGIITGSCYRRIQFISIYV
-263 TYCQTIFLSD
+263 S
-273 YASGSAYIDNTLETT
+273 ASVYIDSAVKTEL
-288 ASSFPRVS
+288 SFLPRVS
-296 FGMITGYLPK
+296 FGMITGYLSK
-306 SNFYYHFKNCSSQGT
+306 GDSYFYNCTSQGT
-321 VTDAHSTAQIGGI
+321 VTDAQNIAQIGGI
-334 CGTTR
+334 CGTAR
-339 FASADDCTNRTT
+339 YVFFDSCINKTT
-351 IRSAGIAGGIIGST
+351 IHSACIAGGFVGQAEYPTIGDSYVL
-365 DIPTLGKI
+365 IQLKNS
-373 EIGFD
+373 
-378 LVNCINTGN
+378 VNIGN
-387 ITGICAGGL
+387 ISGLCVGGMI
-396 VGLCNFLTTP
+396 GLCNVFTTP
-406 EYSSCIFIFNIKRT
+406 DYTSRNVSLIIWNC
-420 QNIGSVTAALYAGG
+420 QNNGSISGTLYAGG
-434 FIGNAYNFNVRNSIN
+434 FIGNTDTFNIRNSIN
-449 SAPVSIDSPPEIQQ
+449 TGTVSIISTSETQKIPAF
-463 NPVYQY
+463 QY
-469 FTKFY
+469 FTKSFS
-474 SDQKAAGGFV
+474 SDKAAGGLV
-484 GIVIP
+484 GAVIP
-489 VLNNIESTAYSS
+489 IISSVFSPATSGFYNHITNNAITSSSALKADNAYVGGSVGLLSCANMSKNTVLSLTINNCYSAS
-501 YCYTTNSANLSTS
+501 KIVTS
-514 TITTDSDTYTGG
+514 
-526 FIGNLSHANE
+526 
-536 QYPLLTYLNTCN
+536 
-548 SYTASELTTP
+548 
-558 ASVSTSVSTS
+558 ASVSTSDSG
-568 ASIMCGSLVG
+568 AYGSLVG
-578 RYDLYTEINAQYTYW
+578 RYDLYTTINIQYTYW
-593 TQDNLDLGGE
+593 TQDNLDLDGE
-603 ALGRLEQTDYYK
+603 AFGQLNKTNCYK

-645 NSYVNQTEDY
+645 NSYVGQTEDY

-677 AASYPPIIT
+677 AASYPPVIT

-691 TPAPTTAVPT
+691 TPAPTTT
-701 VTPVTV
+701 
-707 SSDTPTSA
+707 
-715 PSLSSAPTT
+715 APT
-724 VTPTVTSTVT
+724 
-734 PTNTPTAISSLT
+734 
-746 PAPTTE
+746 
-752 VPSDTPTAVPSLTPA
+752 
-767 PTTMIPSDAPTAV
+767 
-780 PSLTPAPTTAVPSV
+780 V

-809 GQPATGP
+809 GQPTTGP
-816 RITPSPTLPIKTA
+816 RFTPSPTLPIKTA
-829 KPTKTPIPISE
+829 KPTKTPIPIPD

-861 SEPTTTPTWLPILTT
+861 AEPTTTPTWLPILTT
-876 TPTEAPV
+876 TPTETPV
-883 PIISATPQAPSA
+883 HTLSATPQAPSA
-895 TNDDNVLNAPKQMT
+895 TDDGNTLNAPKQMT

-915 RSGSVRITWKRSTDR
+915 RSGSVRITWKNSADR

-952 RTTTYLDRKVSAG
+952 RTTTYLDRKVSVG

-984 GSASKIQ
+984 GSASKVQ

>member
-1 MILSI
+1 MKKSYYNYISVILSI

-11 SFLLYLPAPS
+11 SFLIYLPAPS

-60 YLEEGRSFNSETI
+60 YLEEGRSFNKETI

-114 CFYEGATGDQK
+114 CFYKGATGDQK

-132 EGWNPIGSTE
+132 EGWNPIGSAE

-182 FAAVGSSISNLVID
+182 FAAVGDSISNLVID

-211 YDSIGVLAAQSPKND
+211 YDSIGVLAARSPKND
-226 NETVFTYA
+226 NESSLYS
-234 PSHSITSC
+234 PLHKITSC
-242 SVLNAHFACKN
+242 SVVNAHFTCKN
-253 VPNSGMLTGV
+253 VPNSGIITGSCYRRIQFISIYV
-263 TYCQTIFLSD
+263 S
-273 YASGSAYIDNTLETT
+273 ASVYIDSAVKTEL
-288 ASSFPRVS
+288 SSLPRVS
-296 FGMITGYLPK
+296 FGMITGYLSK
-306 SNFYYHFKNCSSQGT
+306 GDSYFYNCTSQGT
-321 VTDAHSTAQIGGI
+321 VTDAQNIAQIGGI
-334 CGTTR
+334 CGTAR
-339 FASADDCTNRTT
+339 YVFFDSCINKTT
-351 IRSAGIAGGIIGST
+351 IHSACIAGGFVGHAEYPTIGDSYVL
-365 DIPTLGKI
+365 IQLKNS
-373 EIGFD
+373 
-378 LVNCINTGN
+378 VNIGN
-387 ITGICAGGL
+387 ISGLCVGGMI
-396 VGLCNFLTTP
+396 GLCNVFTTP
-406 EYSSCIFIFNIKRT
+406 DYTSRNVSLIIWNC
-420 QNIGSVTAALYAGG
+420 QNNGSISGTLYAGG
-434 FIGNAYNFNVRNSIN
+434 FIGNTDTFNIRNSIN
-449 SAPVSIDSPPEIQQ
+449 TGTVSIISTSETQKIPAF
-463 NPVYQY
+463 QY
-469 FTKFY
+469 FTKSFS
-474 SDQKAAGGFV
+474 SDKAAGGLV
-484 GIVIP
+484 GAVIP
-489 VLNNIESTAYSS
+489 IISSVFSPATSGFYNHITNNAITSSSALKADNAYVGGSVGLLSCANMSKNTVLSLTINNCYSAS
-501 YCYTTNSANLSTS
+501 KIVTS
-514 TITTDSDTYTGG
+514 
-526 FIGNLSHANE
+526 
-536 QYPLLTYLNTCN
+536 
-548 SYTASELTTP
+548 
-558 ASVSTSVSTS
+558 ASVSTSDSG
-568 ASIMCGSLVG
+568 AYGSLVG
-578 RYDLYTEINAQYTYW
+578 RYDLYTTINIQYTYW
-593 TQDNLDLGGE
+593 TQDNLDLDGE
-603 ALGRLEQTDYYK
+603 AFGQLNKTNCYK

-645 NSYVNQTEDY
+645 NSYVGQTEDY

-662 MLDQVGPVIDYSKNP
+662 MLDQVGPVIDYSTSP
-677 AASYPPIIT
+677 VSSYPPVIT

-691 TPAPTTAVPT
+691 TPAPTTVVPT

-734 PTNTPTAISSLT
+734 PTNTPTAI
-746 PAPTTE
+746 
-752 VPSDTPTAVPSLTPA
+752 
-767 PTTMIPSDAPTAV
+767 
-780 PSLTPAPTTAVPSV
+780 PSLTPAPTTAVPTV
-794 TPTAVPSLTPSVSPT
+794 TPTAVPSLTPSVRPT
-809 GQPATGP
+809 GQPATEP
-816 RITPSPTLPIKTA
+816 RITPSPTLPVKTA
-829 KPTKTPIPISE
+829 KPAKTPVHT
-840 PILTPAPTETPTA
+840 L
-853 APNITKSP
+853 
-861 SEPTTTPTWLPILTT
+861 
-876 TPTEAPV
+876 
-883 PIISATPQAPSA
+883 SATPQTPFA
-895 TNDDNVLNAPKQMT
+895 TDDDNALNAPKQMT

-915 RSGSVRITWKRSTDR
+915 RSGSVRITWKSSTDR

-1002 SLTKHKTVDGQRF
+1002 SLTKHRTVDGQRF
-1015 LQIRLNKYQGKY
+1015 LQIRLNKYHGKY

-1076 KPVSQRSFYS
+1076 KPVPQKSFYS

>member
-1 MILSI
+1 MKKSYYNYISVILSI

-11 SFLLYLPAPS
+11 SFLIYLPAPS

-60 YLEEGRSFNSETI
+60 YLEEGRSFNKETI

-114 CFYEGATGDQK
+114 CFYKGATGDQK

-132 EGWNPIGSTE
+132 EGWNPIGSAE

-182 FAAVGSSISNLVID
+182 FAAVGDSISNLVID

-211 YDSIGVLAAQSPKND
+211 YDSIGVLAARSPKND
-226 NETVFTYA
+226 NESSLYS
-234 PSHSITSC
+234 PLHKITSC
-242 SVLNAHFACKN
+242 SVVNAHFTCKN
-253 VPNSGMLTGV
+253 VPNSGIITGSCYRRIQFISIYV
-263 TYCQTIFLSD
+263 S
-273 YASGSAYIDNTLETT
+273 ASVYIDSAVKTEL
-288 ASSFPRVS
+288 SSLPRVS
-296 FGMITGYLPK
+296 FGMITGYLSK
-306 SNFYYHFKNCSSQGT
+306 GDSYFYNCTSQGT
-321 VTDAHSTAQIGGI
+321 VTDAQNIAQIGGI
-334 CGTTR
+334 CGTAR
-339 FASADDCTNRTT
+339 YVFFDSCINKTT
-351 IRSAGIAGGIIGST
+351 IHSACIAGGFVGHAEYPTIGDSYVL
-365 DIPTLGKI
+365 IQLKNS
-373 EIGFD
+373 
-378 LVNCINTGN
+378 VNIGN
-387 ITGICAGGL
+387 ISGLCVGGMI
-396 VGLCNFLTTP
+396 GLCNVFTTP
-406 EYSSCIFIFNIKRT
+406 DYTSRNVSLIIWNC
-420 QNIGSVTAALYAGG
+420 QNNGSISGTLYAGG
-434 FIGNAYNFNVRNSIN
+434 FIGNTDTFNIRNSIN
-449 SAPVSIDSPPEIQQ
+449 TGTVSIISTSETQKIPAF
-463 NPVYQY
+463 QY
-469 FTKFY
+469 FTKSFS
-474 SDQKAAGGFV
+474 SDKAAGGLV
-484 GIVIP
+484 GAVIP
-489 VLNNIESTAYSS
+489 IISSVFSPATSGFYNHITNNAITSSSALKADNAYVGGSVGLLSCANMSKNTVLSLTINNCYSAS
-501 YCYTTNSANLSTS
+501 KIVTS
-514 TITTDSDTYTGG
+514 
-526 FIGNLSHANE
+526 
-536 QYPLLTYLNTCN
+536 
-548 SYTASELTTP
+548 
-558 ASVSTSVSTS
+558 ASVSTSDSG
-568 ASIMCGSLVG
+568 AYGSLVG
-578 RYDLYTEINAQYTYW
+578 RYDLYTTINIQYTYW
-593 TQDNLDLGGE
+593 TQDNLDLDGE
-603 ALGRLEQTDYYK
+603 AFGQLNKTNCYK

-645 NSYVNQTEDY
+645 NSYVGQTEDY

-662 MLDQVGPVIDYSKNP
+662 MLDQVGPVIDYSTSP
-677 AASYPPIIT
+677 VSSYPPVIT

-691 TPAPTTAVPT
+691 TPAPTTVVPT

-734 PTNTPTAISSLT
+734 PTNTPTAI
-746 PAPTTE
+746 
-752 VPSDTPTAVPSLTPA
+752 
-767 PTTMIPSDAPTAV
+767 
-780 PSLTPAPTTAVPSV
+780 PSLTPAPTTAVPTV
-794 TPTAVPSLTPSVSPT
+794 TPTAVPSLTPSVRPT
-809 GQPATGP
+809 GQPATEP
-816 RITPSPTLPIKTA
+816 RITPSPTLPVKTA
-829 KPTKTPIPISE
+829 KPAKTPVHT
-840 PILTPAPTETPTA
+840 L
-853 APNITKSP
+853 
-861 SEPTTTPTWLPILTT
+861 
-876 TPTEAPV
+876 
-883 PIISATPQAPSA
+883 SATPQTPFA
-895 TNDDNVLNAPKQMT
+895 TDDDNALNAPKQMT

-915 RSGSVRITWKRSTDR
+915 RSGSVRITWKSSTDR

-1002 SLTKHKTVDGQRF
+1002 SLTKHRTVDGQRF

-1076 KPVSQRSFYS
+1076 KPVSQKSFYS

>member
-1 MILSI
+1 MKKSYYKYISVILSI

-11 SFLLYLPAPS
+11 SFLIYLPAPS

-60 YLEEGRSFNSETI
+60 YLEEGRSFNKETI

-132 EGWNPIGSTE
+132 EGWNPIGSAE

-182 FAAVGSSISNLVID
+182 FAAVGDSISNLVID

-211 YDSIGVLAAQSPKND
+211 YDSIGVLAARSPKND
-226 NETVFTYA
+226 NESLLYS
-234 PSHSITSC
+234 PLHKITSC
-242 SVLNAHFACKN
+242 SVVNAHFTCKN
-253 VPNSGMLTGV
+253 VPNSGIITGSCYRRIQFISIYV
-263 TYCQTIFLSD
+263 S
-273 YASGSAYIDNTLETT
+273 ASVYIDSAVKTEL
-288 ASSFPRVS
+288 SFLPRVS
-296 FGMITGYLPK
+296 FGMITGYLSK
-306 SNFYYHFKNCSSQGT
+306 GDSYFYNCTSQGT
-321 VTDAHSTAQIGGI
+321 VTDAQNIAQIGGI
-334 CGTTR
+334 CGTAR
-339 FASADDCTNRTT
+339 YVFFDSCINKTT
-351 IRSAGIAGGIIGST
+351 IHSACIAGGFVGQAEYPTIGDSYVL
-365 DIPTLGKI
+365 IQLKNS
-373 EIGFD
+373 
-378 LVNCINTGN
+378 VNIGN
-387 ITGICAGGL
+387 ISGLCVGGMI
-396 VGLCNFLTTP
+396 GLCNVFTTP
-406 EYSSCIFIFNIKRT
+406 DYTSRNVSLIIWNC
-420 QNIGSVTAALYAGG
+420 QNNGSISGTLYAGG
-434 FIGNAYNFNVRNSIN
+434 FIGNTDTFNIRNSIN
-449 SAPVSIDSPPEIQQ
+449 TGTVSIISTSETQKIPAF
-463 NPVYQY
+463 QY
-469 FTKFY
+469 FTKSFS
-474 SDQKAAGGFV
+474 SDKAAGGLV
-484 GIVIP
+484 GAVIP
-489 VLNNIESTAYSS
+489 IISSVFSPATSGFYNHITNNAITSSSALKADNAYVGGSVGLLSCANMSKNTVLSLTINNCYSAS
-501 YCYTTNSANLSTS
+501 KIVTS
-514 TITTDSDTYTGG
+514 
-526 FIGNLSHANE
+526 
-536 QYPLLTYLNTCN
+536 
-548 SYTASELTTP
+548 
-558 ASVSTSVSTS
+558 ASVSTSDSG
-568 ASIMCGSLVG
+568 AYGSLVG
-578 RYDLYTEINAQYTYW
+578 RYDLYTTINIQYTYW
-593 TQDNLDLGGE
+593 TQDNLDLDGE
-603 ALGRLEQTDYYK
+603 AFGQLNKTNCYK

-645 NSYVNQTEDY
+645 NSYVDQTEDY

-677 AASYPPIIT
+677 AASYPPVIT

-691 TPAPTTAVPT
+691 TPAPTTAAPT
-701 VTPVTV
+701 VTPSAV
-707 SSDTPTSA
+707 SS
-715 PSLSSAPTT
+715 
-724 VTPTVTSTVT
+724 
-734 PTNTPTAISSLT
+734 
-746 PAPTTE
+746 
-752 VPSDTPTAVPSLTPA
+752 
-767 PTTMIPSDAPTAV
+767 
-780 PSLTPAPTTAVPSV
+780 
-794 TPTAVPSLTPSVSPT
+794 AVPSLTPSVSPT
-809 GQPATGP
+809 GQPTTGP

-829 KPTKTPIPISE
+829 KPTKTPIPIPE

-861 SEPTTTPTWLPILTT
+861 AEPTTTPTWLPILTT
-876 TPTEAPV
+876 TPTETPV
-883 PIISATPQAPSA
+883 HTLSATPQAPSA
-895 TNDDNVLNAPKQMT
+895 TDDDNALNAPKQMT

-915 RSGSVRITWKRSTDR
+915 RSGSVRITWKNSADR

-991 TVSPRLMAPKY
+991 TVFPRLMAPKY
-1002 SLTKHKTVDGQRF
+1002 SLTKHRTVDGQRF

-1076 KPVSQRSFYS
+1076 KPVSQKSFYS
-1086 NEKTILIDE
+1086 NVKTILIDE

>member
-1 MILSI
+1 MKKSYYKYISIILSI

-11 SFLLYLPAPS
+11 SFLIYLPAPS

-60 YLEEGRSFNSETI
+60 YLEEGRSFNKETI

-114 CFYEGATGDQK
+114 CFYKGATGDQK

-132 EGWNPIGSTE
+132 EGWNPIGSAE

-182 FAAVGSSISNLVID
+182 FAAVGDSISNLVID

-211 YDSIGVLAAQSPKND
+211 YDSIGVLAARSPKND
-226 NETVFTYA
+226 NESLLYS
-234 PSHSITSC
+234 PLHKITSC
-242 SVLNAHFACKN
+242 SVVNAHFTCKN
-253 VPNSGMLTGV
+253 VPNSGIITGSCYRRIQFISIYV
-263 TYCQTIFLSD
+263 S
-273 YASGSAYIDNTLETT
+273 ASVYIDSTVKTEL
-288 ASSFPRVS
+288 SSLPRVS
-296 FGMITGYLPK
+296 FGMITGYLSK
-306 SNFYYHFKNCSSQGT
+306 GDSYFYNCTSQGT
-321 VTDAHSTAQIGGI
+321 VTDAQNIAQIGGI
-334 CGTTR
+334 CGTAR
-339 FASADDCTNRTT
+339 YVFFDSCINKTT
-351 IRSAGIAGGIIGST
+351 IHSACIAGGFVGQAEYPTIGDSYVL
-365 DIPTLGKI
+365 IQLKNS
-373 EIGFD
+373 
-378 LVNCINTGN
+378 VNIGN
-387 ITGICAGGL
+387 ISGLCVGGMI
-396 VGLCNFLTTP
+396 GLCNVFTTP
-406 EYSSCIFIFNIKRT
+406 DYTSRNVSLIIWNC
-420 QNIGSVTAALYAGG
+420 QNNGSISGTLYAGG
-434 FIGNAYNFNVRNSIN
+434 FIGNTDTFNIRNSIN
-449 SAPVSIDSPPEIQQ
+449 TGTVSIISTSETQKIPAF
-463 NPVYQY
+463 QY
-469 FTKFY
+469 FTKSFS
-474 SDQKAAGGFV
+474 SDKAAGGLV
-484 GIVIP
+484 GAVIP
-489 VLNNIESTAYSS
+489 IISSVFSPATSGFYNHITNNAITSSSALKADNAYVGGSVGLLSCANMSKNTVLSLTINNCYSAS
-501 YCYTTNSANLSTS
+501 KIVTS
-514 TITTDSDTYTGG
+514 
-526 FIGNLSHANE
+526 
-536 QYPLLTYLNTCN
+536 
-548 SYTASELTTP
+548 
-558 ASVSTSVSTS
+558 ASVSTSDSG
-568 ASIMCGSLVG
+568 AYGSLVG
-578 RYDLYTEINAQYTYW
+578 RYDLYTTINIQYTYW
-593 TQDNLDLGGE
+593 TQDNLDLDGE
-603 ALGRLEQTDYYK
+603 AFGQLNKTNCYK
-615 ITQSQLLGQ
+615 ITPSQLLGQ

-645 NSYVNQTEDY
+645 NSYVDQTEDY

-677 AASYPPIIT
+677 AASYPPVIT

-691 TPAPTTAVPT
+691 TPAPTTAAPT
-701 VTPVTV
+701 V
-707 SSDTPTSA
+707 
-715 PSLSSAPTT
+715 
-724 VTPTVTSTVT
+724 
-734 PTNTPTAISSLT
+734 
-746 PAPTTE
+746 
-752 VPSDTPTAVPSLTPA
+752 
-767 PTTMIPSDAPTAV
+767 
-780 PSLTPAPTTAVPSV
+780 
-794 TPTAVPSLTPSVSPT
+794 TPSVSPT
-809 GQPATGP
+809 GQPTTGP
-816 RITPSPTLPIKTA
+816 RFTPSPTLPVKTA
-829 KPTKTPIPISE
+829 KPTKTPIPIPE

-861 SEPTTTPTWLPILTT
+861 AEPTTTPTWLPILTT
-876 TPTEAPV
+876 TPTETPV
-883 PIISATPQAPSA
+883 HTLSATPQAPSA
-895 TNDDNVLNAPKQMT
+895 TDDDNALNAPKQMT

-1002 SLTKHKTVDGQRF
+1002 SLTKHRTVDGQRF

>member
-1 MILSI
+1 MKKSYYKYISVILSI

-11 SFLLYLPAPS
+11 SFLIYLPAPS

-38 DQKKGFS
+38 NQKKGFS

-60 YLEEGRSFNSETI
+60 YLEEGRSFNKETI

-114 CFYEGATGDQK
+114 CFYKGATGDQK

-132 EGWNPIGSTE
+132 EGWNPIGSAE

-196 GAFLSVSDTGLSAGN
+196 GVFLSVSDTGLSAGN

-226 NETVFTYA
+226 RETVFTYA

-263 TYCQTIFLSD
+263 TCCQTIFLSV
-273 YASGSAYIDNTLETT
+273 YASGSAYIDSTPETT

-334 CGTTR
+334 CGTVR

-373 EIGFD
+373 EISFS

-387 ITGICAGGL
+387 ISGICAGGI

-406 EYSSCIFIFNIKRT
+406 EYSSCIFTFNIKKT

-449 SAPVSIDSPPEIQQ
+449 SAPISIDSTPEIQQ

-484 GIVIP
+484 GTVIP
-489 VLNNIESTAYSS
+489 VLNNIESTAYTS

-514 TITTDSDTYTGG
+514 TITTDSNTYTGG

-536 QYPLLTYLNTCN
+536 QYPLFTYLNTCN

-558 ASVSTSVSTS
+558 ASVSTS

-578 RYDLYTEINAQYTYW
+578 RYDLYTDINAQYTYW
-593 TQDNLDLGGE
+593 TQDNLDLDGE
-603 ALGRLEQTDYYK
+603 AFGQLNKTNCYK

-645 NSYVNQTEDY
+645 NSYVGQTEDY

-662 MLDQVGPVIDYSKNP
+662 MLDQVGPVIDYSTSP
-677 AASYPPIIT
+677 VSSYPPVIT
-686 SVPSL
+686 SIPSL
-691 TPAPTTAVPT
+691 TPAPTTVVPT

-734 PTNTPTAISSLT
+734 PT
-746 PAPTTE
+746 
-752 VPSDTPTAVPSLTPA
+752 
-767 PTTMIPSDAPTAV
+767 
-780 PSLTPAPTTAVPSV
+780 
-794 TPTAVPSLTPSVSPT
+794 
-809 GQPATGP
+809 
-816 RITPSPTLPIKTA
+816 
-829 KPTKTPIPISE
+829 
-840 PILTPAPTETPTA
+840 
-853 APNITKSP
+853 
-861 SEPTTTPTWLPILTT
+861 WLPILTAP
-876 TPTEAPV
+876 PTETPV
-883 PIISATPQAPSA
+883 HTLSAKPQTPFA
-895 TNDDNVLNAPKQMT
+895 TDDDNALNAPKQMT

-915 RSGSVRITWKRSTDR
+915 RSGSVRITWKSSTDR

-1002 SLTKHKTVDGQRF
+1002 SLTKHRTVDGQRF

-1076 KPVSQRSFYS
+1076 KPVPQKSFYS

>member
-1 MILSI
+1 MKKSYYKYISVILSI

-11 SFLLYLPAPS
+11 SFLIYLPAPS

-38 DQKKGFS
+38 AQKKGFS
-45 FIFLYTRNDLVYLDK
+45 FIFLYTRDDLVYLDK
-60 YLEEGRSFNSETI
+60 YLEEGRSFNKETI

-114 CFYEGATGDQK
+114 CFYKGATGDQK

-132 EGWNPIGSTE
+132 EGWNPIGSAE

-182 FAAVGSSISNLVID
+182 FAAVGDSISNLVID

-211 YDSIGVLAAQSPKND
+211 YDSIGVLAARSPKND
-226 NETVFTYA
+226 NESLLYS
-234 PSHSITSC
+234 PLHKITSC
-242 SVLNAHFACKN
+242 SVVNAHFTCKN
-253 VPNSGMLTGV
+253 VPNSGIITGSCYRRIQFISIYV
-263 TYCQTIFLSD
+263 S
-273 YASGSAYIDNTLETT
+273 ASVYIDSAVKTEL
-288 ASSFPRVS
+288 SFLPRVS
-296 FGMITGYLPK
+296 FGMITGYLSK
-306 SNFYYHFKNCSSQGT
+306 GDSYFYNCTSQGT
-321 VTDAHSTAQIGGI
+321 VTDAQNIAQIGGI
-334 CGTTR
+334 CGTAR
-339 FASADDCTNRTT
+339 YVFFDSCINKTT
-351 IRSAGIAGGIIGST
+351 IHSACIAGGFVGQAEYPTIGDSYVL
-365 DIPTLGKI
+365 IQLKNS
-373 EIGFD
+373 
-378 LVNCINTGN
+378 VNIGN
-387 ITGICAGGL
+387 ISGLCVGGMI
-396 VGLCNFLTTP
+396 GLCNVFTTP
-406 EYSSCIFIFNIKRT
+406 DYTSRNVSLIIWNC
-420 QNIGSVTAALYAGG
+420 QNNGSISGTLYAGG
-434 FIGNAYNFNVRNSIN
+434 FIGNTDTFNIRNSIN
-449 SAPVSIDSPPEIQQ
+449 TGTVSIISTSETQKIPAF
-463 NPVYQY
+463 QY
-469 FTKFY
+469 FTKSFS
-474 SDQKAAGGFV
+474 SDKAAGGLV
-484 GIVIP
+484 GAVIP
-489 VLNNIESTAYSS
+489 IISSVFSPATSGFYNHITNNAITSSSALKADNAYVGGSVGLLSCANMSKNTVLSLTINNCYSAS
-501 YCYTTNSANLSTS
+501 KIVTS
-514 TITTDSDTYTGG
+514 
-526 FIGNLSHANE
+526 
-536 QYPLLTYLNTCN
+536 
-548 SYTASELTTP
+548 
-558 ASVSTSVSTS
+558 ASVSTSDSG
-568 ASIMCGSLVG
+568 AYGSLVG
-578 RYDLYTEINAQYTYW
+578 RYDLYTTINIQYTYW
-593 TQDNLDLGGE
+593 TQDNLDLDGE
-603 ALGRLEQTDYYK
+603 AFGQLNKTNCYK

-645 NSYVNQTEDY
+645 NSYVDQTEDY

-677 AASYPPIIT
+677 AASYPPVIT

-691 TPAPTTAVPT
+691 TPAPTTAAPT
-701 VTPVTV
+701 VTPSAV
-707 SSDTPTSA
+707 SS
-715 PSLSSAPTT
+715 
-724 VTPTVTSTVT
+724 
-734 PTNTPTAISSLT
+734 
-746 PAPTTE
+746 
-752 VPSDTPTAVPSLTPA
+752 
-767 PTTMIPSDAPTAV
+767 
-780 PSLTPAPTTAVPSV
+780 
-794 TPTAVPSLTPSVSPT
+794 AVPSLTPSVSPT
-809 GQPATGP
+809 GQPTTGP

-829 KPTKTPIPISE
+829 KPTKTPIPIPE

-861 SEPTTTPTWLPILTT
+861 AEPTTTPTWLPILTT
-876 TPTEAPV
+876 TPTETPV
-883 PIISATPQAPSA
+883 HTLSATPQAPSA
-895 TNDDNVLNAPKQMT
+895 TDDDNALNAPKQMT

-915 RSGSVRITWKRSTDR
+915 RSGSVRITWKNSADR

-1002 SLTKHKTVDGQRF
+1002 SLTKHRTVDGQRF

-1076 KPVSQRSFYS
+1076 KPVSQKSFYS
-1086 NEKTILIDE
+1086 NVKTILIDE

>member
-1 MILSI
+1 MKKSYYKYISVILSI

-11 SFLLYLPAPS
+11 SFLIYLPAPS
-21 ALAAT
+21 ALAAS

-60 YLEEGRSFNSETI
+60 YLEEGRSFNKETI

-114 CFYEGATGDQK
+114 CFYKGATGDQK

-132 EGWNPIGSTE
+132 EGWNPIGSAE

-196 GAFLSVSDTGLSAGN
+196 GAFLSVSDTDLSAGN

-273 YASGSAYIDNTLETT
+273 YASGSAYIDNTLKTT

-373 EIGFD
+373 AIGFD
-378 LVNCINTGN
+378 LVNCINIGN
-387 ITGICAGGL
+387 ISGICAGGL

-406 EYSSCIFIFNIKRT
+406 EYSSCIFTFNIKKT

-449 SAPVSIDSPPEIQQ
+449 SAPISIDSPPKIHQ

-484 GIVIP
+484 GIIIP
-489 VLNNIESTAYSS
+489 VMNSIESSAYFS

-558 ASVSTSVSTS
+558 ASKLTTPASVSTS

-633 AVNSYPDLLRCL
+633 AVNSYPNLLRCL
-645 NSYVNQTEDY
+645 NSYVDQTEDY

-691 TPAPTTAVPT
+691 TPAPTTA
-701 VTPVTV
+701 
-707 SSDTPTSA
+707 TS
-715 PSLSSAPTT
+715 TI
-724 VTPTVTSTVT
+724 TPTV
-734 PTNTPTAISSLT
+734 
-746 PAPTTE
+746 
-752 VPSDTPTAVPSLTPA
+752 VPSDTPSAVPSLTPA
-767 PTTMIPSDAPTAV
+767 PTTMVPSDAPTAV
-780 PSLTPAPTTAVPSV
+780 PSLTPAPTTTAPTV
-794 TPTAVPSLTPSVSPT
+794 TP
-809 GQPATGP
+809 TGP

-829 KPTKTPIPISE
+829 KPAKTPVPIPD

-853 APNITKSP
+853 TPYITKTP
-861 SEPTTTPTWLPILTT
+861 AETPTYTPYITKVPAETTAPPTWLPILTT
-876 TPTEAPV
+876 APTETPV
-883 PIISATPQAPSA
+883 HTLSATPQAPFA
-895 TNDDNVLNAPKQMT
+895 TDDDNALNAPKQMT

-915 RSGSVRITWKRSTDR
+915 RSGSVRITWKNSADR

-1002 SLTKHKTVDGQRF
+1002 SLTKHRTVDGQRF

>member
-1 MILSI
+1 MKKSYYKYISVILSI

-11 SFLLYLPAPS
+11 SFLIYLPAPS

-60 YLEEGRSFNSETI
+60 YLEEGRSFNKETI

-114 CFYEGATGDQK
+114 CFYKGATGNQK
-125 TDFTFEG
+125 TAFTFEG
-132 EGWNPIGSTE
+132 EGWNPIGSAE

-159 WNICDAAAGTS
+159 WNICDAATGTS

-182 FAAVGSSISNLVID
+182 FAAVGDSISNLVID

-226 NETVFTYA
+226 NESSLYS
-234 PSHSITSC
+234 PLHKITSC
-242 SVLNAHFACKN
+242 SVVNAHFTCKN
-253 VPNSGMLTGV
+253 VPNSGIITGSCYRRIQFISIYV
-263 TYCQTIFLSD
+263 S
-273 YASGSAYIDNTLETT
+273 ASVYIDSAVKTEL
-288 ASSFPRVS
+288 SSLPRVS
-296 FGMITGYLPK
+296 FGMITGYLSK
-306 SNFYYHFKNCSSQGT
+306 GDSYFYNCTSQGT
-321 VTDAHSTAQIGGI
+321 VTDTQNIAQIGGI
-334 CGTTR
+334 CGTAR
-339 FASADDCTNRTT
+339 YVFFDSCINKTT
-351 IRSAGIAGGIIGST
+351 IHSACIAGGFVGQAEYPTIGDSYVL
-365 DIPTLGKI
+365 IQLKNS
-373 EIGFD
+373 
-378 LVNCINTGN
+378 VNIGN
-387 ITGICAGGL
+387 ISGLCVGGMI
-396 VGLCNFLTTP
+396 GLCNVFTTP
-406 EYSSCIFIFNIKRT
+406 DYTSRNVSLIIWNC
-420 QNIGSVTAALYAGG
+420 QNNGSISGTLYAGG
-434 FIGNAYNFNVRNSIN
+434 FIGNTDTFNIRNSIN
-449 SAPVSIDSPPEIQQ
+449 TGSVSIISTSETQKIPAF
-463 NPVYQY
+463 QY
-469 FTKFY
+469 FTKSFS
-474 SDQKAAGGFV
+474 SDKAAGGLV
-484 GIVIP
+484 GAVIP
-489 VLNNIESTAYSS
+489 IISSVFSPATSGFYNHITNNAITSSSALKADNAYVGGSVGLLSCANMSKNTVLSLTINNCYSAS
-501 YCYTTNSANLSTS
+501 KIVTS
-514 TITTDSDTYTGG
+514 
-526 FIGNLSHANE
+526 
-536 QYPLLTYLNTCN
+536 
-548 SYTASELTTP
+548 
-558 ASVSTSVSTS
+558 ASVSTSDSG
-568 ASIMCGSLVG
+568 AYGSLVG
-578 RYDLYTEINAQYTYW
+578 RYDLYTTINIQYTYW
-593 TQDNLDLGGE
+593 TQDNLDLDGE
-603 ALGRLEQTDYYK
+603 AFGQLNKTNCYK

-645 NSYVNQTEDY
+645 NSYVDQTEDY

-677 AASYPPIIT
+677 AASYPPVIT
-686 SVPSL
+686 SIPSL
-691 TPAPTTAVPT
+691 TPAPTTAAPT
-701 VTPVTV
+701 VTPSAV
-707 SSDTPTSA
+707 SSAA
-715 PSLSSAPTT
+715 P
-724 VTPTVTSTVT
+724 
-734 PTNTPTAISSLT
+734 SLT
-746 PAPTTE
+746 PAPTTM

-767 PTTMIPSDAPTAV
+767 PTTTAPTVTPTAV

-809 GQPATGP
+809 GQPTTGP
-816 RITPSPTLPIKTA
+816 RFTPSPTLPIKTA
-829 KPTKTPIPISE
+829 KPAKTPVPIPD
-840 PILTPAPTETPTA
+840 PILTPAPTETPTYT
-853 APNITKSP
+853 PYITKVP
-861 SEPTTTPTWLPILTT
+861 AETTATPTWLPILTT
-876 TPTEAPV
+876 TPTETPV
-883 PIISATPQAPSA
+883 HTLSATPQAPFA
-895 TNDDNVLNAPKQMT
+895 TDDDNALNAPKQMT

-915 RSGSVRITWKRSTDR
+915 RSGSVRITWKSSTDR

-1002 SLTKHKTVDGQRF
+1002 SLTKHRTVDGQRF

-1065 TISVKLRTYDK
+1065 TISVKLRTYYK
-1076 KPVSQRSFYS
+1076 KPVSQKSFYS

>member
-1 MILSI
+1 MKKSYYKYISVILSI

-11 SFLLYLPAPS
+11 SFLIYLPAPS
-21 ALAAT
+21 ALAAS

-60 YLEEGRSFNSETI
+60 YLEEGRSFNKETI

-114 CFYEGATGDQK
+114 CFYKGATGDQK

-132 EGWNPIGSTE
+132 EGWNPIGSAE

-196 GAFLSVSDTGLSAGN
+196 GAFLSVSDTDLSAGN

-273 YASGSAYIDNTLETT
+273 YASGSAYIDNTLKTT

-373 EIGFD
+373 AIGFD
-378 LVNCINTGN
+378 LVNCINIGN
-387 ITGICAGGL
+387 ISGICAGGL

-406 EYSSCIFIFNIKRT
+406 EYSSCIFTFNIKKT

-449 SAPVSIDSPPEIQQ
+449 SAPISIDSPPKIHQ

-484 GIVIP
+484 GIIIP
-489 VLNNIESTAYSS
+489 VMNSIESSAYFS

-558 ASVSTSVSTS
+558 ASKLTTPASVSTS
-568 ASIMCGSLVG
+568 ASIMCGSLAG

-645 NSYVNQTEDY
+645 NSYVDQTEDY

-691 TPAPTTAVPT
+691 TPAPTTA
-701 VTPVTV
+701 
-707 SSDTPTSA
+707 
-715 PSLSSAPTT
+715 
-724 VTPTVTSTVT
+724 TST
-734 PTNTPTAISSLT
+734 IT
-746 PAPTTE
+746 PAV
-752 VPSDTPTAVPSLTPA
+752 VPSDTPSAVPSLTPA
-767 PTTMIPSDAPTAV
+767 PTTMVPSDAPTAV
-780 PSLTPAPTTAVPSV
+780 PSLTPAPTTTAPTV
-794 TPTAVPSLTPSVSPT
+794 TP
-809 GQPATGP
+809 TGP

-829 KPTKTPIPISE
+829 KPAKTPVPIPD

-853 APNITKSP
+853 TPYITKTP
-861 SEPTTTPTWLPILTT
+861 AETPTYTPYITKVPAETTAPPTWLPILTT
-876 TPTEAPV
+876 APTETPV
-883 PIISATPQAPSA
+883 HTLSATPQAPFA
-895 TNDDNVLNAPKQMT
+895 TDDDNALNAPKQMT

-915 RSGSVRITWKRSTDR
+915 RSGSVRITWKNSADR

-1002 SLTKHKTVDGQRF
+1002 SLTKHRTVDGQRF

>member
-1 MILSI
+1 MKKSYYNYISVILSI

-11 SFLLYLPAPS
+11 SFLIYLPAPS

-60 YLEEGRSFNSETI
+60 YLEEGRSFNKETI

-114 CFYEGATGDQK
+114 CFYKGATGDQK

-132 EGWNPIGSTE
+132 EGWNPIGSAE

-182 FAAVGSSISNLVID
+182 FAAVGDSISNLVID

-226 NETVFTYA
+226 SETVFTYA

-263 TYCQTIFLSD
+263 TYCQTIFLSV
-273 YASGSAYIDNTLETT
+273 YASGSAYIDSTPETT
-288 ASSFPRVS
+288 TSSFPRVS

-334 CGTTR
+334 CGTVR

-373 EIGFD
+373 EISFS

-387 ITGICAGGL
+387 ISGICAGGI

-406 EYSSCIFIFNIKRT
+406 EYSSCIFTFNIKKT

-449 SAPVSIDSPPEIQQ
+449 SAPVSIDSTPEIQQ

-484 GIVIP
+484 GTVIP
-489 VLNNIESTAYSS
+489 VLNNIKSTAYTS

-514 TITTDSDTYTGG
+514 TITTDSNTYTGG
-526 FIGNLSHANE
+526 FIGNLSHTNE
-536 QYPLLTYLNTCN
+536 QYPLFTYLNTCN

-558 ASVSTSVSTS
+558 ASVSTS
-568 ASIMCGSLVG
+568 ASIRGSLVG
-578 RYDLYTEINAQYTYW
+578 GYDLYTDINAQYTYW
-593 TQDNLDLGGE
+593 TQDNLDLDGE
-603 ALGRLEQTDYYK
+603 AFGQLNKTNCYK

-645 NSYVNQTEDY
+645 NSYVGQTEDY

-662 MLDQVGPVIDYSKNP
+662 MRDQVGPVIDYSTSP
-677 AASYPPIIT
+677 VSSYPPVIT

-691 TPAPTTAVPT
+691 TPAPTTVVPT

-715 PSLSSAPTT
+715 PSMSSAPTT

-734 PTNTPTAISSLT
+734 PTNTPTAI
-746 PAPTTE
+746 
-752 VPSDTPTAVPSLTPA
+752 
-767 PTTMIPSDAPTAV
+767 
-780 PSLTPAPTTAVPSV
+780 PSLTPAPTTAVSTV
-794 TPTAVPSLTPSVSPT
+794 TPTAVPSLTPSVRPT
-809 GQPATGP
+809 GQPATEP
-816 RITPSPTLPIKTA
+816 RITPSPTLPVKTA
-829 KPTKTPIPISE
+829 KPAKTPVHT
-840 PILTPAPTETPTA
+840 L
-853 APNITKSP
+853 
-861 SEPTTTPTWLPILTT
+861 
-876 TPTEAPV
+876 
-883 PIISATPQAPSA
+883 SATPQASS
-895 TNDDNVLNAPKQMT
+895 TTDDGNSLNAPKQMT

-915 RSGSVRITWKRSTDR
+915 RSGSVRITWKSSTDR

-1002 SLTKHKTVDGQRF
+1002 SLTKHRTVDGQHF

-1076 KPVSQRSFYS
+1076 KPVPQKSFYS

>member
-1 MILSI
+1 MKKSYYKYISVILSI

-11 SFLLYLPAPS
+11 SFLIYLPAPS
-21 ALAAT
+21 ALAAS

-60 YLEEGRSFNSETI
+60 YLEEGRSFNKETI

-114 CFYEGATGDQK
+114 CFYKGATGDQK

-132 EGWNPIGSTE
+132 EGWNPIGSAE

-196 GAFLSVSDTGLSAGN
+196 GAFLSVSDTDLSAGN

-273 YASGSAYIDNTLETT
+273 YASGSAYIDNTLKTT

-373 EIGFD
+373 AIGFD
-378 LVNCINTGN
+378 LVNCINIGN
-387 ITGICAGGL
+387 ISGICAGGL

-406 EYSSCIFIFNIKRT
+406 EYSSCIFTFNIKKT

-449 SAPVSIDSPPEIQQ
+449 SAPISIDSPPKIHQ

-484 GIVIP
+484 GIIIP
-489 VLNNIESTAYSS
+489 VMNSIESSAYFS

-558 ASVSTSVSTS
+558 ASKLTTPASVSTS

-615 ITQSQLLGQ
+615 IPQSQLLGQ

-645 NSYVNQTEDY
+645 NSYVDQTEDY

-691 TPAPTTAVPT
+691 TPAPTTA
-701 VTPVTV
+701 
-707 SSDTPTSA
+707 TS
-715 PSLSSAPTT
+715 TI
-724 VTPTVTSTVT
+724 TPTV
-734 PTNTPTAISSLT
+734 
-746 PAPTTE
+746 
-752 VPSDTPTAVPSLTPA
+752 VPSDTPSAVPSLTPA
-767 PTTMIPSDAPTAV
+767 PTTMVPSDAPTAV
-780 PSLTPAPTTAVPSV
+780 PSLTPAPTTTAPTV
-794 TPTAVPSLTPSVSPT
+794 TP
-809 GQPATGP
+809 TGP

-829 KPTKTPIPISE
+829 KPAKTPVPIPD

-853 APNITKSP
+853 TPYITKTP
-861 SEPTTTPTWLPILTT
+861 AETPTYTPYITKVPAETTAPPTWLPILTT
-876 TPTEAPV
+876 APTETPV
-883 PIISATPQAPSA
+883 HTLSATPQAPFA
-895 TNDDNVLNAPKQMT
+895 TDDDNALNAPKQMT

-915 RSGSVRITWKRSTDR
+915 RSGSVRITWKNSADR

-1002 SLTKHKTVDGQRF
+1002 SLTKHRTVDGQRF

>member
-1 MILSI
+1 MKKSYYKYISVILSI

-11 SFLLYLPAPS
+11 SFLIYLPAPS

-38 DQKKGFS
+38 AQKKGFS

-60 YLEEGRSFNSETI
+60 YLEEGRSFNKETI

-114 CFYEGATGDQK
+114 CFYKGATGDQK

-132 EGWNPIGSTE
+132 EGWNPIGSAE

-226 NETVFTYA
+226 NESSLYS
-234 PSHSITSC
+234 PLHKITSC
-242 SVLNAHFACKN
+242 SVVNAHFTCKN
-253 VPNSGMLTGV
+253 VPNSGIITGSCYRRIQFISIYV
-263 TYCQTIFLSD
+263 S
-273 YASGSAYIDNTLETT
+273 ASVYIDSAVKTEL
-288 ASSFPRVS
+288 SSLPRVS
-296 FGMITGYLPK
+296 FGMITGYLSK
-306 SNFYYHFKNCSSQGT
+306 GDSYFYNCTSQGT
-321 VTDAHSTAQIGGI
+321 VTDAQNIAQIGGI
-334 CGTTR
+334 CGTAR
-339 FASADDCTNRTT
+339 YVFFDSCINKTT
-351 IRSAGIAGGIIGST
+351 IHSACIAGGFVGHAEYPTIGDSYVL
-365 DIPTLGKI
+365 IQLKNS
-373 EIGFD
+373 
-378 LVNCINTGN
+378 VNIGN
-387 ITGICAGGL
+387 ISGLCVGGMI
-396 VGLCNFLTTP
+396 GLCNVFTTP
-406 EYSSCIFIFNIKRT
+406 DYTSRNVSLIIWNC
-420 QNIGSVTAALYAGG
+420 QNNGSISGTLYAGG
-434 FIGNAYNFNVRNSIN
+434 FIGNTDTFNIRNSIN
-449 SAPVSIDSPPEIQQ
+449 TGTVSIISTSETQKIPAF
-463 NPVYQY
+463 QY
-469 FTKFY
+469 FTKSFS
-474 SDQKAAGGFV
+474 SDKAAGGLV
-484 GIVIP
+484 GAVIP
-489 VLNNIESTAYSS
+489 IISSVFSPATSGFYNHITNNAITSSSALKADNAYVGGSVGLLSCANMSKNTVLSLTINNCYSAS
-501 YCYTTNSANLSTS
+501 KIVTS
-514 TITTDSDTYTGG
+514 
-526 FIGNLSHANE
+526 
-536 QYPLLTYLNTCN
+536 
-548 SYTASELTTP
+548 
-558 ASVSTSVSTS
+558 ASVSTSDSG
-568 ASIMCGSLVG
+568 AYGSLVG
-578 RYDLYTEINAQYTYW
+578 RYDLYTTINIQYTYW
-593 TQDNLDLGGE
+593 TQDNLDLDGE
-603 ALGRLEQTDYYK
+603 AFGQLNKTNCYK

-645 NSYVNQTEDY
+645 NSYVDQTEDY

-677 AASYPPIIT
+677 AASYPPVIT
-686 SVPSL
+686 SIPSL

-701 VTPVTV
+701 VTP
-707 SSDTPTSA
+707 
-715 PSLSSAPTT
+715 
-724 VTPTVTSTVT
+724 
-734 PTNTPTAISSLT
+734 
-746 PAPTTE
+746 
-752 VPSDTPTAVPSLTPA
+752 
-767 PTTMIPSDAPTAV
+767 
-780 PSLTPAPTTAVPSV
+780 
-794 TPTAVPSLTPSVSPT
+794 TAVPSLTPSVRPT
-809 GQPATGP
+809 GQPATEP
-816 RITPSPTLPIKTA
+816 RITPSPTLPVKTA
-829 KPTKTPIPISE
+829 KPAKTPVPIPD
-840 PILTPAPTETPTA
+840 PILTPAPTETPTYT
-853 APNITKSP
+853 PYITKV
-861 SEPTTTPTWLPILTT
+861 PTETPTATPYITKTPAETTATPTWLPILTAP
-876 TPTEAPV
+876 PTET
-883 PIISATPQAPSA
+883 PIPTVSSTPQASS
-895 TNDDNVLNAPKQMT
+895 TTDDGNSLNAPKQMT

-915 RSGSVRITWKRSTDR
+915 RSGSVRITWKSSTDR

-1002 SLTKHKTVDGQRF
+1002 SLTKHRTVDGQRF

-1076 KPVSQRSFYS
+1076 KPVSQKSFYS

>member
-1 MILSI
+1 MKKSYYKYISVILSI

-11 SFLLYLPAPS
+11 SFLIYLPAPS

-38 DQKKGFS
+38 AQKKGFS
-45 FIFLYTRNDLVYLDK
+45 FIFLYTRDDLVYLDK
-60 YLEEGRSFNSETI
+60 YLEEGRSFNKETI

-114 CFYEGATGDQK
+114 CFYKGATGDQK

-132 EGWNPIGSTE
+132 EGWNPIGSAE

-182 FAAVGSSISNLVID
+182 FAAVGDSISNLVID

-211 YDSIGVLAAQSPKND
+211 YDSIGVLAARSPKND
-226 NETVFTYA
+226 NESLLYS
-234 PSHSITSC
+234 PLHKITSC
-242 SVLNAHFACKN
+242 SVVNAHFTCKN
-253 VPNSGMLTGV
+253 VPNSGIITGSCYRRIQFISIYV
-263 TYCQTIFLSD
+263 S
-273 YASGSAYIDNTLETT
+273 ASVYIDSAVKTEL
-288 ASSFPRVS
+288 SFLPRVS
-296 FGMITGYLPK
+296 FGMITGYLSK
-306 SNFYYHFKNCSSQGT
+306 GDSYFYNCTSQGT
-321 VTDAHSTAQIGGI
+321 VTDAQNIAQIGGI
-334 CGTTR
+334 CGTAR
-339 FASADDCTNRTT
+339 YVFFDSCINKTT
-351 IRSAGIAGGIIGST
+351 IHSACIAGGFVGQAEYPTIGDSYVL
-365 DIPTLGKI
+365 IQLKNS
-373 EIGFD
+373 
-378 LVNCINTGN
+378 VNIGN
-387 ITGICAGGL
+387 ISGLCVGGMI
-396 VGLCNFLTTP
+396 GLCNVFTTP
-406 EYSSCIFIFNIKRT
+406 DYTSRNVSLIIWNC
-420 QNIGSVTAALYAGG
+420 QNNGSISGTLYAGG
-434 FIGNAYNFNVRNSIN
+434 FIGNTDTFNIRNSIN
-449 SAPVSIDSPPEIQQ
+449 TGTVSIISTSETQKIPAF
-463 NPVYQY
+463 QY
-469 FTKFY
+469 FTKSFS
-474 SDQKAAGGFV
+474 SDKAAGGLV
-484 GIVIP
+484 GAVIP
-489 VLNNIESTAYSS
+489 IISSVFSPATSGFYNHITNNAITSSSALKADNAYVGGSVGLLSCANMSKNTVLSLTINNCYSAS
-501 YCYTTNSANLSTS
+501 KIVTS
-514 TITTDSDTYTGG
+514 
-526 FIGNLSHANE
+526 
-536 QYPLLTYLNTCN
+536 
-548 SYTASELTTP
+548 
-558 ASVSTSVSTS
+558 ASVSTSDSG
-568 ASIMCGSLVG
+568 AYGSLVG
-578 RYDLYTEINAQYTYW
+578 RYDLYTTINIQYTYW
-593 TQDNLDLGGE
+593 TQDNLDLDGE
-603 ALGRLEQTDYYK
+603 TFGQLNKTNCYK

-645 NSYVNQTEDY
+645 NSYVGQTEDY

-677 AASYPPIIT
+677 AASYPPVIT

-691 TPAPTTAVPT
+691 TPAPTTTAPT
-701 VTPVTV
+701 VT
-707 SSDTPTSA
+707 
-715 PSLSSAPTT
+715 
-724 VTPTVTSTVT
+724 
-734 PTNTPTAISSLT
+734 
-746 PAPTTE
+746 
-752 VPSDTPTAVPSLTPA
+752 
-767 PTTMIPSDAPTAV
+767 PTAV

-809 GQPATGP
+809 GQPTTGP
-816 RITPSPTLPIKTA
+816 RFTPSPTLPIKTA
-829 KPTKTPIPISE
+829 KPTKTPIPD

-861 SEPTTTPTWLPILTT
+861 AEPTTTPTWLPILTT
-876 TPTEAPV
+876 TPTETPV
-883 PIISATPQAPSA
+883 HTLSATPQAPSA
-895 TNDDNVLNAPKQMT
+895 TDDGNTLNAPKQMT

-915 RSGSVRITWKRSTDR
+915 RSGSVRITWKNSADR

-952 RTTTYLDRKVSAG
+952 RTTTYLDRKVSVG

-984 GSASKIQ
+984 GSASKVQ

>member
-1 MILSI
+1 MKKSYYKYISVILSI

-11 SFLLYLPAPS
+11 SFLIYLPAPS

-38 DQKKGFS
+38 NQKKGFS

-60 YLEEGRSFNSETI
+60 YLEEGRSFNKETI

-114 CFYEGATGDQK
+114 CFYKGATGDQK

-132 EGWNPIGSTE
+132 EGWNPIGSAE

-226 NETVFTYA
+226 SETVFTYA

-263 TYCQTIFLSD
+263 TYCQTIFLSV
-273 YASGSAYIDNTLETT
+273 YASGSAYIDSTPETT
-288 ASSFPRVS
+288 TSSFPRVS

-334 CGTTR
+334 CGTVR

-373 EIGFD
+373 EISFS

-387 ITGICAGGL
+387 ISGICAGGI

-406 EYSSCIFIFNIKRT
+406 EYSSCIFTFNIKKT

-449 SAPVSIDSPPEIQQ
+449 SAPISIDSTPEIQQ

-484 GIVIP
+484 GTVIP
-489 VLNNIESTAYSS
+489 VLNNIESTAYTS

-514 TITTDSDTYTGG
+514 TITTDSNTYTGG

-536 QYPLLTYLNTCN
+536 QYPLFTYLNTCN

-558 ASVSTSVSTS
+558 ASVSTS

-578 RYDLYTEINAQYTYW
+578 RYDLYTDINAQYTYW
-593 TQDNLDLGGE
+593 TQDNLDLDGE
-603 ALGRLEQTDYYK
+603 AFGQLNKTNCYK

-645 NSYVNQTEDY
+645 NSYVGQTEDY

-662 MLDQVGPVIDYSKNP
+662 MLDQVGPVIDYSTSP
-677 AASYPPIIT
+677 VSSYPPVIT
-686 SVPSL
+686 SIPSL
-691 TPAPTTAVPT
+691 TPAPTTVVPT

-734 PTNTPTAISSLT
+734 PT
-746 PAPTTE
+746 
-752 VPSDTPTAVPSLTPA
+752 
-767 PTTMIPSDAPTAV
+767 
-780 PSLTPAPTTAVPSV
+780 
-794 TPTAVPSLTPSVSPT
+794 
-809 GQPATGP
+809 
-816 RITPSPTLPIKTA
+816 
-829 KPTKTPIPISE
+829 
-840 PILTPAPTETPTA
+840 
-853 APNITKSP
+853 
-861 SEPTTTPTWLPILTT
+861 WLPILTAP
-876 TPTEAPV
+876 PTETPV
-883 PIISATPQAPSA
+883 HTLSAKPQTPFA
-895 TNDDNVLNAPKQMT
+895 TDDDNALNAPKQMT

-915 RSGSVRITWKRSTDR
+915 RSGSVRITWKSSTDR

-1002 SLTKHKTVDGQRF
+1002 SLTKHRTVDGQRF

-1076 KPVSQRSFYS
+1076 KPVPQKSFYS

>member
-1 MILSI
+1 MKKSYYKYISVILSI

-11 SFLLYLPAPS
+11 SFLIYLPAPS
-21 ALAAT
+21 ALAAS

-60 YLEEGRSFNSETI
+60 YLEEGRSFNKETI

-114 CFYEGATGDQK
+114 CFYKGATGDQK

-132 EGWNPIGSTE
+132 EGWNPIGSAE

-196 GAFLSVSDTGLSAGN
+196 GAFLSVSDTDLSAGN

-273 YASGSAYIDNTLETT
+273 YASGSAYIDNTLKTT

-373 EIGFD
+373 AIGFD
-378 LVNCINTGN
+378 LVNCINIGN
-387 ITGICAGGL
+387 ISGICAGGL

-406 EYSSCIFIFNIKRT
+406 EYSSCIFTFNIKKT

-449 SAPVSIDSPPEIQQ
+449 SAPISIDSPPKIHQ

-484 GIVIP
+484 GIIIP
-489 VLNNIESTAYSS
+489 VMNSIESSAYFS

-558 ASVSTSVSTS
+558 ASKLTTPASVSTS

-645 NSYVNQTEDY
+645 NSYVDQTEDY

-691 TPAPTTAVPT
+691 TPAPTTA
-701 VTPVTV
+701 
-707 SSDTPTSA
+707 TS
-715 PSLSSAPTT
+715 TI
-724 VTPTVTSTVT
+724 TPTV
-734 PTNTPTAISSLT
+734 
-746 PAPTTE
+746 
-752 VPSDTPTAVPSLTPA
+752 VPSDTPSAVPSLTPA
-767 PTTMIPSDAPTAV
+767 PTTMVPSDAPTAV
-780 PSLTPAPTTAVPSV
+780 PSLTPAPTTTAPTV
-794 TPTAVPSLTPSVSPT
+794 TP
-809 GQPATGP
+809 TGP

-829 KPTKTPIPISE
+829 KPAKTPVPIPD

-853 APNITKSP
+853 TPYITKTP
-861 SEPTTTPTWLPILTT
+861 AETPTYTPYITKVPAETTAPPTWLPILTT
-876 TPTEAPV
+876 APTETPV
-883 PIISATPQAPSA
+883 HTLSATPQAPFA
-895 TNDDNVLNAPKQMT
+895 TDDDNALNAPKQMT

-915 RSGSVRITWKRSTDR
+915 RSGSVRITWKNSADR
-930 DGFLLYRST
+930 DVFLLYRST

-1002 SLTKHKTVDGQRF
+1002 SLTKHRTVDGQRF

>member
-1 MILSI
+1 M
-6 CLMLG
+6 
-11 SFLLYLPAPS
+11 
-21 ALAAT
+21 
-26 SCSMTE
+26 
-32 YYNMTD
+32 
-38 DQKKGFS
+38 
-45 FIFLYTRNDLVYLDK
+45 
-60 YLEEGRSFNSETI
+60 
-73 ELANDIALS
+73 
-82 DYDFKYDSYTE
+82 
-93 TTFIYRHSSGECLA
+93 
-107 RYDETNR
+107 
-114 CFYEGATGDQK
+114 
-125 TDFTFEG
+125 
-132 EGWNPIGSTE
+132 
-142 HPFLQPFD
+142 
-150 GQGHRITGL
+150 
-159 WNICDAAAGTS
+159 
-170 STNSPAADGAGL
+170 
-182 FAAVGSSISNLVID
+182 
-196 GAFLSVSDTGLSAGN
+196 
-211 YDSIGVLAAQSPKND
+211 
-226 NETVFTYA
+226 
-234 PSHSITSC
+234 
-242 SVLNAHFACKN
+242 
-253 VPNSGMLTGV
+253 
-263 TYCQTIFLSD
+263 
-273 YASGSAYIDNTLETT
+273 
-288 ASSFPRVS
+288 
-296 FGMITGYLPK
+296 
-306 SNFYYHFKNCSSQGT
+306 
-321 VTDAHSTAQIGGI
+321 
-334 CGTTR
+334 
-339 FASADDCTNRTT
+339 
-351 IRSAGIAGGIIGST
+351 
-365 DIPTLGKI
+365 
-373 EIGFD
+373 
-378 LVNCINTGN
+378 
-387 ITGICAGGL
+387 
-396 VGLCNFLTTP
+396 CNFLTTP
-406 EYSSCIFIFNIKRT
+406 EYSSCIFTFNIKKT

-449 SAPVSIDSPPEIQQ
+449 SAPISIDSPPKIHQ

-484 GIVIP
+484 GIIIP
-489 VLNNIESTAYSS
+489 VMNSIESSAYFS

-558 ASVSTSVSTS
+558 ASKLTTPASVSTS

-645 NSYVNQTEDY
+645 NSYVDQTEDY

-691 TPAPTTAVPT
+691 TPAPTTA
-701 VTPVTV
+701 
-707 SSDTPTSA
+707 TS
-715 PSLSSAPTT
+715 TI
-724 VTPTVTSTVT
+724 TPTV
-734 PTNTPTAISSLT
+734 
-746 PAPTTE
+746 
-752 VPSDTPTAVPSLTPA
+752 VPSDTPSAVPSLTPA
-767 PTTMIPSDAPTAV
+767 PTTMVPSDAPTAV
-780 PSLTPAPTTAVPSV
+780 PSLTPAPTTTAPTV
-794 TPTAVPSLTPSVSPT
+794 TP
-809 GQPATGP
+809 TGP

-829 KPTKTPIPISE
+829 KPAKTPVPIPD

-853 APNITKSP
+853 TPYITKTP
-861 SEPTTTPTWLPILTT
+861 AETPTYTPYITKVPAETTAPPTWLPILTT
-876 TPTEAPV
+876 APTETPV
-883 PIISATPQAPSA
+883 HTLSATPQAPFA
-895 TNDDNVLNAPKQMT
+895 TDDDNALNAPKQMT

-915 RSGSVRITWKRSTDR
+915 RSGSVRITWKNSADR

-1002 SLTKHKTVDGQRF
+1002 SLTKHRTVDGQRF